1 MAGNSLGTLSAKV
14 ALNTVDFQKNI
25 QAMKRELKLA
35 QSETKLAGQGIVGY
49 GSSATA
55 GAAKLEG
62 LTKQIGIQRQ
72 ALDEYNARY
81 EAAVETQGRGSAAAQ
96 NAAIRFN
103 EATSEI
109 SRLEGEYESL
119 SREIAL
125 GNDSFYRAGTSLQS
139 FSEQGMKSADTAM
152 AVGKK
157 WSVAGAAVGAVA
169 LVGAKAAIDYESAFA
184 SVTKTVDGTT
194 AELDKLSDGIR
205 QMALEVP
212 TSAADLAELAAVAG
226 QLGIKTENIESF
238 TRTIADLGVAT
249 NLSGE
254 EGASMLAKFANITK
268 MDQGDFSRLGSSI
281 VELGNN
287 FATTEADITAMA
299 MRLAGAGNQV
309 GMSEADILG
318 LSAALSSVGIEA
330 EMGGSAISKIIV
342 QMQLASAKGQDA
354 FKGLQ
359 EVAERNGIAWE
370 SVSAAVANGGKE
382 LTNMS
387 SAMGLGNKGLAE
399 LYKNAED
406 AKVSL
411 EDFGYVAGMSGD
423 DFAKAFQE
431 DAVGALGAFI
441 EGLGNASEKGTTAIE
456 MLDNMGISEVRL
468 RDAMLRAGGASE
480 LFAGAIETS
489 NKAWGEN
496 TALTDEAE
504 TRYETMA
511 SKIQMAKNKIT
522 DLAIEFGAQLL
533 PALADALEAS
543 EPLIESIKN
552 MVKSFT
558 EASPATK
565 KFILAVGG
573 IAVFGGPALMG
584 VAGLTKGVLGLSK
597 GISSTLI
604 TIGRYRTGT
613 LAAQGATTA
622 LTGALG
628 ATSSAAAAGT
638 AQVGALGVST
648 GLLPALISPVGLAIA
663 GVSLALG
670 AGAIAW
676 TVWGKDA
683 YESSS
688 RVKRWGS
695 DVGKEADNTLSKFQT
710 LSSESQAAMD
720 EFAAGVEGSNEKV
733 KTSTQEML
741 SQIDESAKKSK
752 KSLEKVVEQL
762 PEGTKENAKKN
773 VEEVTKNI
781 DEVVKIADEAGAQ
794 INRIYDKHAKDGT
807 KLTDAENQIVLTNRK
822 LMINQELEILK
833 LSGDDKKSVLSAV
846 NSDIEN
852 MTWQQA
858 KKHLDKVDE
867 SIHEEGKRYEKQLES
882 LRSLR
887 KTGVFDQNEYLQE
900 KEKLDQTHFEL
911 SDKMIDSY
919 IETAKKSGKSEIDIK
934 KGIMSIQK
942 GLYLE
947 QLRDLKEARDAGF
960 ITEKEF
966 ASQKDELDSANMKTA
981 EARLNKKA
989 DAVVKSNKTIIEST
1003 TDMSQKTI
1011 EANQSWNALV
1021 FDEKTGKVKTNLKDV
1036 IKEAS
1041 SSEEGWEN
1049 LKFII
1054 KNADLSTNSKDEIAK
1069 ALIANGQW
1077 GKLNFKEKSALVKSN
1092 IKGIVPEILDAKGE
1106 WDKIEDQSVK
1116 DMLIASNSK
1125 EEIASVLADADLWDK
1140 LDWSE
1145 KKLFIDS
1152 NAKETTLEFL
1162 ETSGK
1167 WESLNLSQKQ
1177 AIVKAEGEKELTDML
1192 LRFGLWNDLPLENKK
1207 VLVKDEATLPV
1218 IDAIN
1223 SVGEWDKLSPKVQT
1237 ALLQA
1242 EGEDDLF
1249 QLMQDLG
1256 VWDKLPENT
1265 KKLLIDNTDADSKI
1279 RKMTDAIT
1287 GYNTLYMQPKT
1298 AEIKDTEANR
1308 KLQGFGIAIQEINDK
1323 YIEEK
1328 EIKINKESSEAAS
1341 EAVNLL
1347 TGDIRTWND
1356 TFVGPKTVE
1365 VRTEEAKQKVEDITF
1380 TVDKYDKTNPLEKF
1394 FRANNSG
1401 VMGPTIDATAAL
1413 ENYGITNPL
1422 EKKLNGDNSSVKGA
1436 TNESTNLITGYNQ
1449 YNPNAKYFKGDSNAA
1464 AVGADISGL
1473 NSAWDTTLK
1482 KPEEKK
1488 FTVKTFFEK
1497 IGEAVGFEK
1506 GTNFHKGGP
1515 AIVNDQKGANFK
1527 ELVIEPNGRSYVP
1540 EGRDV
1545 LLNLPRGSKVIPA
1558 GQTKNLIPRYKDG
1571 VGTGSM
1577 FRNMSDML
1585 IPFKQPV
1592 QFSRQQLNSGSS
1604 NNDALVAT
1612 QESTN
1617 DLLRELRNN
1626 ATKPVSV
1633 VIGNEVIMRAL
1644 INVFDQQNG
1653 TRIEFAE
1660 GRIIN

>member
-72 ALDEYNARY
+72 ALGEYNARY

-387 SAMGLGNKGLAE
+387 NSMGLGNKGLAE
-399 LYKNAED
+399 LYKNAGD
-406 AKVSL
+406 AKASL
-411 EDFGYVAGMSGD
+411 EDFGYVAGMTGD

-511 SKIQMAKNKIT
+511 SKIQLAKNKIT

-638 AQVGALGVST
+638 AQVGALGAST

-695 DVGKEADNTLSKFQT
+695 DVGKEADTTLTKFQ
-710 LSSESQAAMD
+710 SMSRDSQTAMD
-720 EFAAGVEGSNEKV
+720 EFAVGVEGSGTRVTEATKNMMTEIE
-733 KTSTQEML
+733 TSAKITKKSIQDI
-741 SQIDESAKKSK
+741 IDKLPESAQ
-752 KSLEKVVEQL
+752 EA
-762 PEGTKENAKKN
+762 AKKN
-773 VEEVTKNI
+773 AENLNGDI
-781 DEVVKIADEAGAQ
+781 DAITNIADEAGAQ
-794 INRIYDKHAKDGT
+794 INRIYEKHAKEGT
-807 KLTDAENQIVLTNRK
+807 KLTDAENQLVLANRK
-822 LMINQELEILK
+822 LMINQELEILNI
-833 LSGDDKKSVLSAV
+833 SGKDKKNVLSAV

-858 KKHLDKVDE
+858 QKQLKIIDE
-867 SIHEEGKRYEKQLES
+867 SISKEKTSYEKQLDNLKEARDS
-882 LRSLR
+882 NLLTEKQFSA
-887 KTGVFDQNEYLQE
+887 E
-900 KEKLDQTHFEL
+900 KEKLDQSHVQM
-911 SDKMIDSY
+911 SDKLIDNY
-919 IETAKKSGKSEIDIK
+919 IETARKAGDTELEIK
-934 KGIMSIQK
+934 KKVMRLGNMTI
-942 GLYLE
+942 
-947 QLRDLKEARDAGF
+947 KEAASRLEKS
-960 ITEKEF
+960 TE
-966 ASQKDELDSANMKTA
+966 D
-981 EARLNKKA
+981 
-989 DAVVKSNKTIIEST
+989 VVKSNKTIIEST

-1011 EANQSWNALV
+1011 EANQTWNALV
-1021 FDEKTGKVKTNLKDV
+1021 FDEKTGEVKTNLRDV
-1036 IKEAS
+1036 ITEAS
-1041 SSEEGWEN
+1041 NSEEGWKN

-1054 KNADLSTNSKDEIAK
+1054 KNAKLSTNSKEEMAK
-1069 ALIANGQW
+1069 ALIANGSW
-1077 GKLNFKEKSALVKSN
+1077 EKLTFKEKKALVKSN

-1145 KKLFIDS
+1145 KKLFLDS

-1167 WESLNLSQKQ
+1167 WAELTFEQKK
-1177 AIVKAEGEKELTDML
+1177 AIIQSDGEKELAETML
-1192 LRFGLWNDLPLENKK
+1192 RLGLWNELPIESKEL
-1207 VLVKDEATLPV
+1207 LVKDKASLP
-1218 IDAIN
+1218 IIKAIED
-1223 SVGEWDKLSPKVQT
+1223 VGVWDQLSPKVQT
-1237 ALLQA
+1237 AIVEA
-1242 EGEDDLF
+1242 KGEDELF
-1249 QLMQDLG
+1249 DIIQRYG
-1256 VWDKLPENT
+1256 VWEKLDEPT
-1265 KKLLIDNTDADSKI
+1265 KQLLIDSSSADSKL
-1279 RKMTDAIT
+1279 RTTSDLMNEFN
-1287 GYNTLYMQPKT
+1287 GLGLEPKKP
-1298 AEIKDTEANR
+1298 EIEDTEANR
-1308 KLQGFGIAIQEINDK
+1308 KLNNFNLAIQGINESHIEKKTAELNDEASTVINNLTGNVQLYNAEEIGTKAPIINTEDANQK
-1323 YIEEK
+1323 IEESK
-1328 EIKINKESSEAAS
+1328 TKLNEYDATNPLLKYLQANNVGIMGPTQDAKGALLDLDATNPATKI
-1341 EAVNLL
+1341 L
-1347 TGDIRTWND
+1347 TGD
-1356 TFVGPKTVE
+1356 
-1365 VRTEEAKQKVEDITF
+1365 
-1380 TVDKYDKTNPLEKF
+1380 
-1394 FRANNSG
+1394 NS
-1401 VMGPTIDATAAL
+1401 
-1413 ENYGITNPL
+1413 N
-1422 EKKLNGDNSSVKGA
+1422 VKGA

-1506 GTNFHKGGP
+1506 GTNFHQGGP

-1571 VGTGSM
+1571 VGTGSR

-1592 QFSRQQLNSGSS
+1592 QFSRQQTNNGNT
-1604 NNDALVAT
+1604 NNDALIAT

-1617 DLLRELRNN
+1617 NLLKELRNN

-1633 VIGNEVIMRAL
+1633 MIGNEVIMRAL
-1644 INVFDQQNG
+1644 INIFDQENG

-1660 GRIIN
+1660 GRIIK

>member
-14 ALNTVDFQKNI
+14 ALNTVNFQKNI

-72 ALDEYNARY
+72 ALGEYNARY

-330 EMGGSAISKIIV
+330 EMGGSAVSKIIV

-431 DAVGALGAFI
+431 DAVGALGSFI
-441 EGLGNASEKGTTAIE
+441 EGLGNASDKGTTAIE

-638 AQVGALGVST
+638 TQVTALGAST

-695 DVGKEADNTLSKFQT
+695 DVGKEADTTLTKFQ
-710 LSSESQAAMD
+710 SMSRDSQTAMD
-720 EFAAGVEGSNEKV
+720 EFAVGVEGSGTRVTEATKNMMTEIE
-733 KTSTQEML
+733 TSAKITKKSIQDI
-741 SQIDESAKKSK
+741 IDKLPESAQ
-752 KSLEKVVEQL
+752 EA
-762 PEGTKENAKKN
+762 AKKN
-773 VEEVTKNI
+773 AENLNGDI
-781 DEVVKIADEAGAQ
+781 DAITNIADEAGAQ
-794 INRIYDKHAKDGT
+794 INRIYEKHAKEGT
-807 KLTDAENQIVLTNRK
+807 KLTDAENQLVLANRK
-822 LMINQELEILK
+822 LMINQELEILNI
-833 LSGDDKKSVLSAV
+833 SGKDKKNVLSAV

-858 KKHLDKVDE
+858 QKQLKIIDE
-867 SIHEEGKRYEKQLES
+867 SISKEKTSYEKQLDNLKEARDS
-882 LRSLR
+882 NLLTEKQFSA
-887 KTGVFDQNEYLQE
+887 E
-900 KEKLDQTHFEL
+900 KEKLDQSHVQM
-911 SDKMIDSY
+911 SDKLIDNY
-919 IETAKKSGKSEIDIK
+919 IETARKAGDTELEIK
-934 KGIMSIQK
+934 KKVMRLGNMTI
-942 GLYLE
+942 
-947 QLRDLKEARDAGF
+947 KEAASRLEKS
-960 ITEKEF
+960 TE
-966 ASQKDELDSANMKTA
+966 D
-981 EARLNKKA
+981 
-989 DAVVKSNKTIIEST
+989 VVKSNKTIIEST

-1011 EANQSWNALV
+1011 EANQTWNALV
-1021 FDEKTGKVKTNLKDV
+1021 FDEKTGEVKTNLRDV
-1036 IKEAS
+1036 ITEAS
-1041 SSEEGWEN
+1041 NSEEGWKN

-1054 KNADLSTNSKDEIAK
+1054 KNAKLSTNSKEEMAK
-1069 ALIANGQW
+1069 ALIANGSW
-1077 GKLNFKEKSALVKSN
+1077 EKLTFKEKKALVKSN

-1145 KKLFIDS
+1145 KKLFLDS

-1167 WESLNLSQKQ
+1167 WAELTFEQKK
-1177 AIVKAEGEKELTDML
+1177 AIIQSDGEKELAETML
-1192 LRFGLWNDLPLENKK
+1192 RLGLWNELPIESKEL
-1207 VLVKDEATLPV
+1207 LVKDKASLP
-1218 IDAIN
+1218 IIKAIED
-1223 SVGEWDKLSPKVQT
+1223 VGVWDQLSPKVQT
-1237 ALLQA
+1237 AIVEA
-1242 EGEDDLF
+1242 KGEDELF
-1249 QLMQDLG
+1249 DIIQRYG
-1256 VWDKLPENT
+1256 VWEKLDEPT
-1265 KKLLIDNTDADSKI
+1265 KQLLIDSSSADSKL
-1279 RKMTDAIT
+1279 RTTSDLMNEFN
-1287 GYNTLYMQPKT
+1287 GLGLEPKKP
-1298 AEIKDTEANR
+1298 EIEDTEANR
-1308 KLQGFGIAIQEINDK
+1308 KLNNFNLAIQGINESHIEKKTAELNDEASTVINNLTGNVQLYNAEEIGTKAPIINTEDANQK
-1323 YIEEK
+1323 IEESK
-1328 EIKINKESSEAAS
+1328 TKLNEYDATNPLLKYLQANNVGIMGPTQDAKGALLDLDATNPATKI
-1341 EAVNLL
+1341 L
-1347 TGDIRTWND
+1347 TGD
-1356 TFVGPKTVE
+1356 
-1365 VRTEEAKQKVEDITF
+1365 
-1380 TVDKYDKTNPLEKF
+1380 
-1394 FRANNSG
+1394 NS
-1401 VMGPTIDATAAL
+1401 
-1413 ENYGITNPL
+1413 N
-1422 EKKLNGDNSSVKGA
+1422 VKGA

-1506 GTNFHKGGP
+1506 GTNFHQGGP

-1592 QFSRQQLNSGSS
+1592 QFSRQQTNNGNS
-1604 NNDALVAT
+1604 NNDALIAT

-1617 DLLRELRNN
+1617 NLLKELRNN

-1633 VIGNEVIMRAL
+1633 MIGNEVIMRAL
-1644 INVFDQQNG
+1644 INIFDQENG

-1660 GRIIN
+1660 GRIIK

>member
-1 MAGNSLGTLSAKV
+1 MAGNSLGTLSSKV

-72 ALDEYNARY
+72 ALGEYNARY

-152 AVGKK
+152 AIGKK
-157 WSVAGAAVGAVA
+157 WSIAGAAVGAVA

-441 EGLGNASEKGTTAIE
+441 EGLGNASDKGTTAIE

-511 SKIQMAKNKIT
+511 SKIQLAKNKIT

-573 IAVFGGPALMG
+573 IAIFGGPALMG
-584 VAGLTKGVLGLSK
+584 VASLTKGVLGLT
-597 GISSTLI
+597 SSFGRGLA
-604 TIGRYRTGT
+604 TIGRWRTGT

-628 ATSSAAAAGT
+628 ATSTAAAAGT
-638 AQVGALGVST
+638 AQVGALGAST
-648 GLLPALISPVGLAIA
+648 SLLPALFSPVGLAIA
-663 GVSLALG
+663 GVTLALG
-670 AGAIAW
+670 AGAVAW
-676 TVWGKDA
+676 AVWGQDA
-683 YESSS
+683 YNSSE
-688 RVKRWGS
+688 RVKKWGS
-695 DVGKEADNTLSKFQT
+695 DVGKEADTTLTKFQ
-710 LSSESQAAMD
+710 SMSRDSQTAMD
-720 EFAAGVEGSNEKV
+720 EFASGVEGSNEKV
-733 KTSTQEML
+733 KKSTEEMFD
-741 SQIDESAKKSK
+741 QITESAKKSK
-752 KSLEKVVEQL
+752 KSIDKVVEQL
-762 PEGTKENAKKN
+762 PESAKKSAEKN
-773 VEEVTKNI
+773 AEELNKNI
-781 DEVVKIADEAGAQ
+781 DEMVKIADDSGAL
-794 INRIYDKHAKDGT
+794 INKIYEKHAKEGT
-807 KLTDAENQIVLTNRK
+807 KLSADENQLVLANRK

-833 LSGDDKKSVLSAV
+833 ISGNDKKAVLAAV
-846 NSDIEN
+846 NGDIED

-858 KKHLDKVDE
+858 ARHAKAVDE
-867 SIHEEGKRYEKQLES
+867 GIKKEKKSYEKQLE
-882 LRSLR
+882 
-887 KTGVFDQNEYLQE
+887 N
-900 KEKLDQTHFEL
+900 
-911 SDKMIDSY
+911 
-919 IETAKKSGKSEIDIK
+919 
-934 KGIMSIQK
+934 
-942 GLYLE
+942 
-947 QLRDLKEARDAGF
+947 LKEARKTGALK
-960 ITEKEF
+960 EKEF
-966 ASQKDELDSANMKTA
+966 LVEKQKLDDTHSQMNETLLNNYIKAS
-981 EARLNKKA
+981 KKA
-989 DAVVKSNKTIIEST
+989 GQTEMDIKQKLMNYNKMTYEEASDMIKKSTDGVVKSNKTIIEST

-1011 EANQSWNALV
+1011 AANQSWNNLV
-1021 FDEKTGKVKTNLKDV
+1021 FDEKNGEVKTNLRDV
-1036 IKEAS
+1036 IAEAS
-1041 SSEEGWEN
+1041 SSEEGWKN

-1054 KNADLSTNSKDEIAK
+1054 KNADLSTNSKEEIAK

-1077 GKLNFKEKSALVKSN
+1077 AKLSFKEKNALVKSN

-1145 KKLFIDS
+1145 KKLFLDS

-1167 WESLNLSQKQ
+1167 WSELSFEQKK
-1177 AIVKAEGEKELTDML
+1177 AIIQSEGEKELAETML
-1192 LRFGLWNDLPLENKK
+1192 RLGLWNELPIESKEL
-1207 VLVKDEATLPV
+1207 LVKDKASLP
-1218 IDAIN
+1218 IIKAIED
-1223 SVGEWDKLSPKVQT
+1223 VGVWDQLSPKVQT
-1237 ALLQA
+1237 AIVEA
-1242 EGEDDLF
+1242 KGEDELF
-1249 QLMQDLG
+1249 DIIQRYG
-1256 VWDKLPENT
+1256 VWEKLDEPT
-1265 KKLLIDNTDADSKI
+1265 KQLLIDSSGADSKL
-1279 RKMTDAIT
+1279 RTTSDLMNEFN
-1287 GYNTLYMQPKT
+1287 GLGLEPKKP
-1298 AEIKDTEANR
+1298 EIEDTEANR
-1308 KLQGFGIAIQEINDK
+1308 KLNNFNLAIQGINETHIEKKTAELNDEASTVINNLTGNVQLYNAEEIGTKAPIINTEDANQKLEESKTKLNEYDATNPLLK
-1323 YIEEK
+1323 YLQANNVGIMGPTQDAK
-1328 EIKINKESSEAAS
+1328 GALLDLDATNPATKI
-1341 EAVNLL
+1341 L
-1347 TGDIRTWND
+1347 TGD
-1356 TFVGPKTVE
+1356 
-1365 VRTEEAKQKVEDITF
+1365 
-1380 TVDKYDKTNPLEKF
+1380 
-1394 FRANNSG
+1394 NS
-1401 VMGPTIDATAAL
+1401 
-1413 ENYGITNPL
+1413 N
-1422 EKKLNGDNSSVKGA
+1422 VKGA

-1449 YNPNAKYFKGDSNAA
+1449 YNPNDKYFKGESNAA

-1488 FTVKTFFEK
+1488 LTVKTFFEYIGEK
-1497 IGEAVGFEK
+1497 IGLEK
-1506 GTNFHKGGP
+1506 GTNFHKGG
-1515 AIVNDQKGANFK
+1515 AAVVNDQKGANFK
-1527 ELVIEPNGRSYVP
+1527 ELVIEPNGRSYIP

-1558 GQTKNLIPRYKDG
+1558 AQTKKLIPHYKDG

-1577 FRNMSDML
+1577 LRDMSEML
-1585 IPFKQPV
+1585 IPFK
-1592 QFSRQQLNSGSS
+1592 N
-1604 NNDALVAT
+1604 
-1612 QESTN
+1612 TN
-1617 DLLRELRNN
+1617 AFN
-1626 ATKPVSV
+1626 
-1633 VIGNEVIMRAL
+1633 
-1644 INVFDQQNG
+1644 QNG
-1653 TRIEFAE
+1653 RDQVIVNQQVQKNENVELKLNQAVNLLAQLVDTMSGMDVNKDSLISFVNSKQSQMTKTTNFMNKR
-1660 GRIIN
+1660 

>member
-72 ALDEYNARY
+72 ALGEYNARY

-139 FSEQGMKSADTAM
+139 FSEQGVKSADTAM

-330 EMGGSAISKIIV
+330 EMGGSAVSKIIV

-431 DAVGALGAFI
+431 DAVGALGSFI
-441 EGLGNASEKGTTAIE
+441 EGLGNASDKGTTAIE

-638 AQVGALGVST
+638 AQVGALGAST

-695 DVGKEADNTLSKFQT
+695 DVGKEADTTLAKFQ
-710 LSSESQAAMD
+710 SMSRDSQTAMD
-720 EFAAGVEGSNEKV
+720 EFAVGVEGSGTRVTEATKNMMTEIE
-733 KTSTQEML
+733 TSAKITKKSIQDI
-741 SQIDESAKKSK
+741 IDKLPESAQ
-752 KSLEKVVEQL
+752 EA
-762 PEGTKENAKKN
+762 AKKN
-773 VEEVTKNI
+773 AENLNGDI
-781 DEVVKIADEAGAQ
+781 DAITSIADEAGAQ
-794 INRIYDKHAKDGT
+794 INRIYEKHAKEGT
-807 KLTDAENQIVLTNRK
+807 KLTDAENQLVLANRK
-822 LMINQELEILK
+822 LMINQELEILNI
-833 LSGDDKKSVLSAV
+833 SGKDKKNVLSAV

-858 KKHLDKVDE
+858 QKQLKIIDE
-867 SIHEEGKRYEKQLES
+867 SISKEKTSYEKQLDNLKEARDS
-882 LRSLR
+882 NLLTEKQFSA
-887 KTGVFDQNEYLQE
+887 E
-900 KEKLDQTHFEL
+900 KEKLDQSHVQM
-911 SDKMIDSY
+911 SDKLIDNY
-919 IETAKKSGKSEIDIK
+919 IETARKAGDTELEIK
-934 KGIMSIQK
+934 KKVMRLGNMTI
-942 GLYLE
+942 
-947 QLRDLKEARDAGF
+947 KEAASRLEKS
-960 ITEKEF
+960 TE
-966 ASQKDELDSANMKTA
+966 D
-981 EARLNKKA
+981 
-989 DAVVKSNKTIIEST
+989 VVKSNKTIIEST

-1011 EANQSWNALV
+1011 EANQTWNALV
-1021 FDEKTGKVKTNLKDV
+1021 FDEKTGEVKTNLRDV
-1036 IKEAS
+1036 ITEAS
-1041 SSEEGWEN
+1041 NSEEGWKN

-1054 KNADLSTNSKDEIAK
+1054 KNAKLSTNSKEEMAK
-1069 ALIANGQW
+1069 ALIANGSW
-1077 GKLNFKEKSALVKSN
+1077 EKLTFKEKKALVKSN

-1145 KKLFIDS
+1145 KKLFLDS

-1167 WESLNLSQKQ
+1167 WAELTFEQKK
-1177 AIVKAEGEKELTDML
+1177 AIIQSDGEKELAETML
-1192 LRFGLWNDLPLENKK
+1192 RLGLWNELPIESKEL
-1207 VLVKDEATLPV
+1207 LVKDKASLP
-1218 IDAIN
+1218 IIKAIED
-1223 SVGEWDKLSPKVQT
+1223 VGVWDQLSPKVQT
-1237 ALLQA
+1237 AIVEA
-1242 EGEDDLF
+1242 KGEDELF
-1249 QLMQDLG
+1249 DIIQRYG
-1256 VWDKLPENT
+1256 VWEKLDEPT
-1265 KKLLIDNTDADSKI
+1265 KQLLIDSSSADSKL
-1279 RKMTDAIT
+1279 RTTSDLMNEFN
-1287 GYNTLYMQPKT
+1287 GLGLEPKKP
-1298 AEIKDTEANR
+1298 EIEDTEANR
-1308 KLQGFGIAIQEINDK
+1308 KLNNFNLAIQGINESHIEKKTAELNDEASTVINNLTGNVQLYNAEEIGTKAPIINTEDANQK
-1323 YIEEK
+1323 IEESK
-1328 EIKINKESSEAAS
+1328 TKLNEYDATNPLLKYLQANNVGIMGPTQDAKGALLDLDATNPATKI
-1341 EAVNLL
+1341 L
-1347 TGDIRTWND
+1347 TGD
-1356 TFVGPKTVE
+1356 
-1365 VRTEEAKQKVEDITF
+1365 
-1380 TVDKYDKTNPLEKF
+1380 
-1394 FRANNSG
+1394 NS
-1401 VMGPTIDATAAL
+1401 
-1413 ENYGITNPL
+1413 N
-1422 EKKLNGDNSSVKGA
+1422 VKGA

-1464 AVGADISGL
+1464 AVGEDISGL

-1506 GTNFHKGGP
+1506 GTNFHQGGP

-1592 QFSRQQLNSGSS
+1592 QFSRQQTNNGNS
-1604 NNDALVAT
+1604 NNDALIAT

-1617 DLLRELRNN
+1617 NLLKELRNN

-1633 VIGNEVIMRAL
+1633 MIGNEVIMRAL
-1644 INVFDQQNG
+1644 INIFDQENG

-1660 GRIIN
+1660 GRIIK

>member
-62 LTKQIGIQRQ
+62 LTKQISIQRQ
-72 ALDEYNARY
+72 ALEEYSARY
-81 EAAVETQGRGSAAAQ
+81 ENAVETQDRGSAAAQ
-96 NAAIRFN
+96 NAALRFN
-103 EATSEI
+103 ETTSEI
-109 SRLEGEYESL
+109 ARLEAEYESL

-359 EVAERNGIAWE
+359 EVAEQNGIAWE
-370 SVSAAVANGGKE
+370 SVSAAVASGGKE
-382 LTNMS
+382 LKNMS
-387 SAMGLGNKGLAE
+387 NAMGLGNKGLAE
-399 LYKNAED
+399 LYKNAGD
-406 AKVSL
+406 AKASL
-411 EDFGYVAGMSGD
+411 EDFGYVAGMTGD

-584 VAGLTKGVLGLSK
+584 VAGLTKGVLGLT
-597 GISSTLI
+597 SSFGRGLV
-604 TIGRYRTGT
+604 TIGRWRTGT

-628 ATSSAAAAGT
+628 ATSTAAAAGT
-638 AQVGALGVST
+638 AQVGALGAST

-695 DVGKEADNTLSKFQT
+695 DVGKEADTTLTKFQ
-710 LSSESQAAMD
+710 SMSRDSQTAMD
-720 EFAAGVEGSNEKV
+720 EFASGVEGSNEKV
-733 KTSTQEML
+733 KKSTQEML
-741 SQIDESAKKSK
+741 SQIAESAKQSK
-752 KSLEKVVEQL
+752 KSIDKVIDKL
-762 PEGTKENAKKN
+762 PEGAQENAKKN
-773 VEEVTKNI
+773 AENVNKNI
-781 DEVVKIADEAGAQ
+781 DEIVKVADEAGAQ
-794 INRIYDKHAKDGT
+794 INRIYEKHAKEGT
-807 KLTDAENQIVLTNRK
+807 KLTDAENQLVLANRK
-822 LMINQELEILK
+822 LMINQELEILNI
-833 LSGDDKKSVLSAV
+833 SGKDKKNVLSAV

-858 KKHLDKVDE
+858 QKQLKIIDE
-867 SIHEEGKRYEKQLES
+867 SISKEKTSYEKQLDNLKEARDS
-882 LRSLR
+882 NLLTEKQFSA
-887 KTGVFDQNEYLQE
+887 E
-900 KEKLDQTHFEL
+900 KEKLDQSHVQM
-911 SDKMIDSY
+911 SDKLIDNY
-919 IETAKKSGKSEIDIK
+919 IETARKAGDTELEIK
-934 KGIMSIQK
+934 KKVMRLGNMTI
-942 GLYLE
+942 
-947 QLRDLKEARDAGF
+947 KEAASRLEKS
-960 ITEKEF
+960 TE
-966 ASQKDELDSANMKTA
+966 D
-981 EARLNKKA
+981 
-989 DAVVKSNKTIIEST
+989 VVKSNKTIIEST

-1011 EANQSWNALV
+1011 EANQTWNALV
-1021 FDEKTGKVKTNLKDV
+1021 FDEKTGEVKTNLRDV
-1036 IKEAS
+1036 ITEAS
-1041 SSEEGWEN
+1041 NSEEGWKN

-1054 KNADLSTNSKDEIAK
+1054 KNAKLSTNSKEEMAK
-1069 ALIANGQW
+1069 ALIANGSW
-1077 GKLNFKEKSALVKSN
+1077 EKLTFKEKKALVKSN

-1145 KKLFIDS
+1145 KKLFLDS

-1167 WESLNLSQKQ
+1167 WAELTFEQKK
-1177 AIVKAEGEKELTDML
+1177 AIIQSEGERELAETML
-1192 LRFGLWNDLPLENKK
+1192 RLGLWNELPIESKEL
-1207 VLVKDEATLPV
+1207 LVKDKASLP
-1218 IDAIN
+1218 IIKAIED
-1223 SVGEWDKLSPKVQT
+1223 VGVWDQLSPKVQT
-1237 ALLQA
+1237 AIVEA
-1242 EGEDDLF
+1242 KGEDELF
-1249 QLMQDLG
+1249 DIIQRYG
-1256 VWDKLPENT
+1256 VWEKLNEPT
-1265 KKLLIDNTDADSKI
+1265 KQLLIDSSSADSKL
-1279 RKMTDAIT
+1279 RTTSDLMNEFN
-1287 GYNTLYMQPKT
+1287 GLGLEPKKP
-1298 AEIKDTEANR
+1298 EIEDTEANR
-1308 KLQGFGIAIQEINDK
+1308 KLNNFNLAIQGINETH
-1323 YIEEK
+1323 IEKKTAELND
-1328 EIKINKESSEAAS
+1328 EASTVIN
-1341 EAVNLL
+1341 NL
-1347 TGDIRTWND
+1347 TGNVQLYNAEEIGTKAPIINTEDANQKLEES
-1356 TFVGPKTVE
+1356 KTKLNE
-1365 VRTEEAKQKVEDITF
+1365 
-1380 TVDKYDKTNPLEKF
+1380 YDATNPLLKYLQ
-1394 FRANNSG
+1394 ANNVG
-1401 VMGPTIDATAAL
+1401 IMGPTQDAKGALLDLDAT
-1413 ENYGITNPL
+1413 NPATKIL
-1422 EKKLNGDNSSVKGA
+1422 TGDNSSVKGA

-1506 GTNFHKGGP
+1506 GTNFHQGGP

-1592 QFSRQQLNSGSS
+1592 QFSRQQTNNGNS
-1604 NNDALVAT
+1604 NNDALIAT

-1617 DLLRELRNN
+1617 NLLKELRNN

-1633 VIGNEVIMRAL
+1633 MIGNEVIMRAL
-1644 INVFDQQNG
+1644 INIFDKENG

-1660 GRIIN
+1660 GRIIK

>member
-35 QSETKLAGQGIVGY
+35 QSETRLAGQGIVGF
-49 GSSATA
+49 GSSSTA
-55 GAAKLEG
+55 SAAKLEG
-62 LTKQIGIQRQ
+62 LTTQIGIQRQ
-72 ALDEYNARY
+72 ALEEYNARY

-103 EATSEI
+103 ETTSEI

-157 WSVAGAAVGAVA
+157 WSVAGAALGAVA

-387 SAMGLGNKGLAE
+387 NSMGLGNKGLAE
-399 LYKNAED
+399 LYKNAGD
-406 AKVSL
+406 AKASL
-411 EDFGYVAGMSGD
+411 EDFGYVAGMTGD

-511 SKIQMAKNKIT
+511 SKIQLAKNKIT

-565 KFILAVGG
+565 KFVLAVGG

-584 VAGLTKGVLGLSK
+584 VAGLTKGVLGLT
-597 GISSTLI
+597 SSFGRGLV
-604 TIGRYRTGT
+604 TIGRWRTGT

-628 ATSSAAAAGT
+628 ATSTAAAAGT
-638 AQVGALGVST
+638 AQVGALGAST

-695 DVGKEADNTLSKFQT
+695 DVGKEADTTLTKFQ
-710 LSSESQAAMD
+710 SMSRDSQTAMD
-720 EFAAGVEGSNEKV
+720 EFASGVEGSNKKV
-733 KTSTQEML
+733 KNSTQEML
-741 SQIDESAKKSK
+741 GQIEESAKQSK
-752 KSLEKVVEQL
+752 KSIDKVIDQL
-762 PEGTKENAKKN
+762 PEGAQENAKKN
-773 VEEVTKNI
+773 AENVNKNI
-781 DEVVKIADEAGAQ
+781 DEMVKVADEAGAQ
-794 INRIYDKHAKDGT
+794 INRIYDKHAKEGT
-807 KLTDAENQIVLTNRK
+807 KLTADENQLVLANRK

-833 LSGDDKKSVLSAV
+833 ISGNDKKAVLSAV
-846 NSDIEN
+846 NADLNN
-852 MTWQQA
+852 MSLKQIQEQY
-858 KKHLDKVDE
+858 KISED
-867 SIHEEGKRYEKQLES
+867 SIYKEREGYEKQLDVLKEAKNS
-882 LRSLR
+882 NLLTE
-887 KTGVFDQNEYLQE
+887 KQYNLE
-900 KEKLDQTHFEL
+900 KEKLDTAHKEISSKL
-911 SDKMIDSY
+911 MDNY
-919 IETAKKSGKSEIDIK
+919 IEVARKSGKSEIDIK
-934 KGIMSIQK
+934 KKVMQHGQMTQ
-942 GLYLE
+942 
-947 QLRDLKEARDAGF
+947 KEAKALL
-960 ITEKEF
+960 EK
-966 ASQKDELDSANMKTA
+966 STDD
-981 EARLNKKA
+981 
-989 DAVVKSNKTIIEST
+989 VVKSNKTIIEST

-1011 EANQSWNALV
+1011 EANQTWNALV
-1021 FDEKTGKVKTNLKDV
+1021 FDEKTGEVKTNLRDV
-1036 IKEAS
+1036 ITEAS
-1041 SSEEGWEN
+1041 NSEEGWKN

-1054 KNADLSTNSKDEIAK
+1054 KNAKLSTNSKEEMAK
-1069 ALIANGQW
+1069 ALIANGSW
-1077 GKLNFKEKSALVKSN
+1077 EKLTFKEKKALVKSN
-1092 IKGIVPEILDAKGE
+1092 IKGIVPEILDAKDE

-1145 KKLFIDS
+1145 KKLFLDS

-1167 WESLNLSQKQ
+1167 WAELSFEQKK
-1177 AIVKAEGEKELTDML
+1177 AIIQSEGEKELAETML
-1192 LRFGLWNDLPLENKK
+1192 RLGLWNELPVETKEL
-1207 VLVKDEATLPV
+1207 LVKDKASLP
-1218 IDAIN
+1218 IIKAIEDIG
-1223 SVGEWDKLSPKVQT
+1223 VWDQLSPKVQT
-1237 ALLQA
+1237 AIVEA
-1242 EGEDDLF
+1242 KGEDELF
-1249 QLMQDLG
+1249 DIIQRYG
-1256 VWDKLPENT
+1256 VWEKLDEPT
-1265 KKLLIDNTDADSKI
+1265 KQLLIDSSSADSKL
-1279 RKMTDAIT
+1279 RTTSDLMNEFN
-1287 GYNTLYMQPKT
+1287 GLGLEPKKP
-1298 AEIKDTEANR
+1298 EIEDTEANR
-1308 KLQGFGIAIQEINDK
+1308 KLNNFNLAIQGINETH
-1323 YIEEK
+1323 IEKKTAELK
-1328 EIKINKESSEAAS
+1328 DEAS
-1341 EAVNLL
+1341 EVINNLKGNVQL
-1347 TGDIRTWND
+1347 YNAEEIGTKSPIIN
-1356 TFVGPKTVE
+1356 
-1365 VRTEEAKQKVEDITF
+1365 TEEANQKIEESKT
-1380 TVDKYDKTNPLEKF
+1380 KLNEYDATNPLLKYLQ
-1394 FRANNSG
+1394 ANNAG
-1401 VMGPTIDATAAL
+1401 IMGPTQDAKGALLDLDAT
-1413 ENYGITNPL
+1413 NPATKIL
-1422 EKKLNGDNSSVKGA
+1422 KGDNSNVKGA

-1449 YNPNAKYFKGDSNAA
+1449 YNPNDKYFKGESNAA

-1473 NSAWDTTLK
+1473 NNAWDTTLK

-1488 FTVKTFFEK
+1488 LTVKTFFEYIGEK
-1497 IGEAVGFEK
+1497 IGLEK
-1506 GTNFHKGGP
+1506 GTNFHKGG
-1515 AIVNDQKGANFK
+1515 AAVVNDQKGANFK
-1527 ELVIEPNGRSYVP
+1527 ELIIEPNGRSYIP

-1558 GQTKNLIPRYKDG
+1558 GRTKNLVPHYKNG
-1571 VGTGSM
+1571 VGLTDSM
-1577 FRNMSDML
+1577 FRSASDML
-1585 IPFKQPV
+1585 IPFKDFNQMSQRNEYKSLEKSFEDFQVRTNSMLSTLVTALTENSNAKSFVTVEVPV
-1592 QFSRQQLNSGSS
+1592 NINSKEAARLLAP
-1604 NNDALVAT
+1604 DIEIET
-1612 QESTN
+1612 TKITN
-1617 DLLRELRNN
+1617 RKLRVRGDKL
-1626 ATKPVSV
+1626 
-1633 VIGNEVIMRAL
+1633 
-1644 INVFDQQNG
+1644 
-1653 TRIEFAE
+1653 
-1660 GRIIN
+1660 

>member
-1 MAGNSLGTLSAKV
+1 MVGNSLGTLSAKV

-72 ALDEYNARY
+72 ALGEYNARY

-169 LVGAKAAIDYESAFA
+169 LFGAKAAIDYESAFA

-330 EMGGSAISKIIV
+330 EMGGSAVSKIIV

-431 DAVGALGAFI
+431 DAVGALGSFI
-441 EGLGNASEKGTTAIE
+441 EGLGNASDKGTTAIE

-638 AQVGALGVST
+638 AQVGALGAST

-695 DVGKEADNTLSKFQT
+695 DVGKEADTTLTKFQ
-710 LSSESQAAMD
+710 SMSRDSQTAMD
-720 EFAAGVEGSNEKV
+720 EFAVGVEGSGTRVTEATKNMMTEIE
-733 KTSTQEML
+733 TSAKITKKSIQDI
-741 SQIDESAKKSK
+741 IDKLPESAQ
-752 KSLEKVVEQL
+752 EA
-762 PEGTKENAKKN
+762 AKKN
-773 VEEVTKNI
+773 AENLNGDI
-781 DEVVKIADEAGAQ
+781 DAITSIADEAGAQ
-794 INRIYDKHAKDGT
+794 INRIYEKHAKEGT
-807 KLTDAENQIVLTNRK
+807 KLTDAENQLVLANRK
-822 LMINQELEILK
+822 LMINQELEILNI
-833 LSGDDKKSVLSAV
+833 SGKDKKNVLSAV

-858 KKHLDKVDE
+858 QKQLKIIDE
-867 SIHEEGKRYEKQLES
+867 SISKEKTSYEKQLDNLKEARDS
-882 LRSLR
+882 NLLTEKQFSA
-887 KTGVFDQNEYLQE
+887 E
-900 KEKLDQTHFEL
+900 KEKLDQSHVQM
-911 SDKMIDSY
+911 SDKLIDNY
-919 IETAKKSGKSEIDIK
+919 IETARKAGDTELEIK
-934 KGIMSIQK
+934 KKVMRLGNMTI
-942 GLYLE
+942 
-947 QLRDLKEARDAGF
+947 KEAASRLEKS
-960 ITEKEF
+960 TE
-966 ASQKDELDSANMKTA
+966 D
-981 EARLNKKA
+981 
-989 DAVVKSNKTIIEST
+989 VVKSNKTIIEST

-1011 EANQSWNALV
+1011 EANQTWNALV
-1021 FDEKTGKVKTNLKDV
+1021 FDEKTGEVKTNLRDV
-1036 IKEAS
+1036 ITEAS
-1041 SSEEGWEN
+1041 NSEEGWKN

-1054 KNADLSTNSKDEIAK
+1054 KNAKLSTNSKEEMAK
-1069 ALIANGQW
+1069 ALIANGSW
-1077 GKLNFKEKSALVKSN
+1077 EKLTFKEKKALVKSN

-1106 WDKIEDQSVK
+1106 WDKIEEQSVK

-1145 KKLFIDS
+1145 KKLFLDS

-1167 WESLNLSQKQ
+1167 WAELTFEQKK
-1177 AIVKAEGEKELTDML
+1177 AIIQSDGEKELAETML
-1192 LRFGLWNDLPLENKK
+1192 RLGLWNELPIESKEL
-1207 VLVKDEATLPV
+1207 LVKDKASLP
-1218 IDAIN
+1218 IIKAIED
-1223 SVGEWDKLSPKVQT
+1223 VGVWDQLSPKVQT
-1237 ALLQA
+1237 AIVEA
-1242 EGEDDLF
+1242 KGEDELF
-1249 QLMQDLG
+1249 DIIQRYG
-1256 VWDKLPENT
+1256 VWEKLDEPT
-1265 KKLLIDNTDADSKI
+1265 KQLLIDSSSADSKL
-1279 RKMTDAIT
+1279 RTTSDLMNEFN
-1287 GYNTLYMQPKT
+1287 GLGLEPKKP
-1298 AEIKDTEANR
+1298 EIEDTEANR
-1308 KLQGFGIAIQEINDK
+1308 KLNNFNLAIQGINESHIEKKTAELNDEASTVINNLTGNVQLYNAEEIGTKAPIINTEDANQK
-1323 YIEEK
+1323 IEESK
-1328 EIKINKESSEAAS
+1328 TKLNEYDATNPLLKYLQANNVGIMGPTQDAKGALLDLDATNPATKI
-1341 EAVNLL
+1341 L
-1347 TGDIRTWND
+1347 TGD
-1356 TFVGPKTVE
+1356 
-1365 VRTEEAKQKVEDITF
+1365 
-1380 TVDKYDKTNPLEKF
+1380 
-1394 FRANNSG
+1394 NS
-1401 VMGPTIDATAAL
+1401 
-1413 ENYGITNPL
+1413 N
-1422 EKKLNGDNSSVKGA
+1422 VKGA

-1464 AVGADISGL
+1464 AVGEDISGL

-1506 GTNFHKGGP
+1506 GTNFHQGGP

-1592 QFSRQQLNSGSS
+1592 QFSRQQTNNGNS
-1604 NNDALVAT
+1604 NNDALIAT

-1617 DLLRELRNN
+1617 NLLKELRNN

-1633 VIGNEVIMRAL
+1633 MIGNEVIMRAL
-1644 INVFDQQNG
+1644 INIFDQENG

-1660 GRIIN
+1660 GRIIK

>member
-72 ALDEYNARY
+72 ALGEYNARY

-387 SAMGLGNKGLAE
+387 NSMGLGNKGLAE
-399 LYKNAED
+399 LYKNAGD
-406 AKVSL
+406 AKASL
-411 EDFGYVAGMSGD
+411 EDFGYVAGMTGD

-511 SKIQMAKNKIT
+511 SKIQLAKNKIT

-584 VAGLTKGVLGLSK
+584 VAGLTKGVLGLT
-597 GISSTLI
+597 SSFGRGLV
-604 TIGRYRTGT
+604 TIGRWRTGT

-628 ATSSAAAAGT
+628 ATSTAAAAGT
-638 AQVGALGVST
+638 AQVGALGAST

-695 DVGKEADNTLSKFQT
+695 DVGKEADTTLTKFQ
-710 LSSESQAAMD
+710 SMSRDSQTAMD
-720 EFAAGVEGSNEKV
+720 EFAVGVEGSGTRVTEATKNMMTEIE
-733 KTSTQEML
+733 TSAKITKKSIQDI
-741 SQIDESAKKSK
+741 IDKLPESAQ
-752 KSLEKVVEQL
+752 EA
-762 PEGTKENAKKN
+762 AKKN
-773 VEEVTKNI
+773 AEILNGDI
-781 DEVVKIADEAGAQ
+781 DAITNIADEAGAQ
-794 INRIYDKHAKDGT
+794 INRIYEKHAKEGT
-807 KLTDAENQIVLTNRK
+807 KLTDAENQLVLANRK
-822 LMINQELEILK
+822 LMINQELEILNI
-833 LSGDDKKSVLSAV
+833 SGKDKKNVLSAV

-858 KKHLDKVDE
+858 QKQLKIIDE
-867 SIHEEGKRYEKQLES
+867 SISKEKTSYEKQLDNLKEARDS
-882 LRSLR
+882 NLLTEKQFSA
-887 KTGVFDQNEYLQE
+887 E
-900 KEKLDQTHFEL
+900 KEKLDQSHVQM
-911 SDKMIDSY
+911 SDKLIDNY
-919 IETAKKSGKSEIDIK
+919 IETARKAGDTELEIK
-934 KGIMSIQK
+934 KKVMRLGNMTI
-942 GLYLE
+942 
-947 QLRDLKEARDAGF
+947 KEAASRLEKS
-960 ITEKEF
+960 TE
-966 ASQKDELDSANMKTA
+966 D
-981 EARLNKKA
+981 
-989 DAVVKSNKTIIEST
+989 VVKSNKTIIEST

-1011 EANQSWNALV
+1011 EANQTWNALV
-1021 FDEKTGKVKTNLKDV
+1021 FDEKTGEVKTNLRDV
-1036 IKEAS
+1036 ITEAS
-1041 SSEEGWEN
+1041 NSEEGWKN

-1054 KNADLSTNSKDEIAK
+1054 KNAKLSTNSKEEMAK
-1069 ALIANGQW
+1069 ALIANGSW
-1077 GKLNFKEKSALVKSN
+1077 EKLTFKEKKALVKSN

-1145 KKLFIDS
+1145 KKLFLDS

-1167 WESLNLSQKQ
+1167 WSELTFEQKK
-1177 AIVKAEGEKELTDML
+1177 AIIQSEGERELAETML
-1192 LRFGLWNDLPLENKK
+1192 RLGLWNELPSESKEL
-1207 VLVKDEATLPV
+1207 LVEDKASLP
-1218 IDAIN
+1218 IIKAIED
-1223 SVGEWDKLSPKVQT
+1223 VGVWDQLSPKVQT
-1237 ALLQA
+1237 AIVEA
-1242 EGEDDLF
+1242 KGEDELF
-1249 QLMQDLG
+1249 DIIQRYG
-1256 VWDKLPENT
+1256 VWEKLDEPT
-1265 KKLLIDNTDADSKI
+1265 KQLLIDSSSADSKL
-1279 RKMTDAIT
+1279 RTTSDLMNEFN
-1287 GYNTLYMQPKT
+1287 GLGLEPKKP
-1298 AEIKDTEANR
+1298 EIEDTEANR
-1308 KLQGFGIAIQEINDK
+1308 KLNNFNLAIQGINETHIEKKTAELNDEASTVINNLTGNVQLYNAEEIGTKAPIINTEDANQKLEESKTKLNEYDATNPLLK
-1323 YIEEK
+1323 YLQANNVGIMGPTQDAK
-1328 EIKINKESSEAAS
+1328 GALLDLDATNPATKI
-1341 EAVNLL
+1341 L
-1347 TGDIRTWND
+1347 TGD
-1356 TFVGPKTVE
+1356 
-1365 VRTEEAKQKVEDITF
+1365 
-1380 TVDKYDKTNPLEKF
+1380 
-1394 FRANNSG
+1394 NS
-1401 VMGPTIDATAAL
+1401 
-1413 ENYGITNPL
+1413 N
-1422 EKKLNGDNSSVKGA
+1422 VKGA

-1506 GTNFHKGGP
+1506 GTNFHQGGP

-1592 QFSRQQLNSGSS
+1592 QFSRQQTNNGNS
-1604 NNDALVAT
+1604 NNDALIAT

-1617 DLLRELRNN
+1617 NLLKELRNN

-1633 VIGNEVIMRAL
+1633 MIGNEVIMRAL
-1644 INVFDQQNG
+1644 INIFDQENG

-1660 GRIIN
+1660 GRIIK

>member
-72 ALDEYNARY
+72 ALAEYNARY
-81 EAAVETQGRGSAAAQ
+81 EAAVETQGRGSAVAQ

-387 SAMGLGNKGLAE
+387 NSMGLGNKGLAE
-399 LYKNAED
+399 LYKNAGD
-406 AKVSL
+406 AKASL
-411 EDFGYVAGMSGD
+411 EDFGYVAGMTGD

-431 DAVGALGAFI
+431 DAVGALGSFI
-441 EGLGNASEKGTTAIE
+441 EGLGNASDKGTTAIE

-489 NKAWGEN
+489 NKAWGDN

-511 SKIQMAKNKIT
+511 SKIQLAKNKIT

-584 VAGLTKGVLGLSK
+584 VAGLTKGVLGLT
-597 GISSTLI
+597 SSFGRGLV
-604 TIGRYRTGT
+604 TIGRWRTGT

-628 ATSSAAAAGT
+628 ATSTAAAAGT
-638 AQVGALGVST
+638 AQVGALGAST
-648 GLLPALISPVGLAIA
+648 SLLPALFSPVGLAIA
-663 GVSLALG
+663 GVTLALG
-670 AGAIAW
+670 AGAVAW
-676 TVWGKDA
+676 AVWGQDA
-683 YESSS
+683 YNSSE
-688 RVKRWGS
+688 RVKKWGS
-695 DVGKEADNTLSKFQT
+695 DVGKEADTTLTKFQ
-710 LSSESQAAMD
+710 SMSRDSQTAMD
-720 EFAAGVEGSNEKV
+720 EFASGVEGSNEKV
-733 KTSTQEML
+733 KKSTQEML
-741 SQIDESAKKSK
+741 GQIEESAKQSK
-752 KSLEKVVEQL
+752 KSIDKVIDQL
-762 PEGTKENAKKN
+762 PEGAQENAKKN
-773 VEEVTKNI
+773 AENVNKNI
-781 DEVVKIADEAGAQ
+781 DEMVKVADEAGAQ
-794 INRIYDKHAKDGT
+794 INRIYDKHAKEGT
-807 KLTDAENQIVLTNRK
+807 KLTADENQLVLANRK

-833 LSGDDKKSVLSAV
+833 ISGKDKKAVLSAV
-846 NSDIEN
+846 NSDVEN

-858 KKHLDKVDE
+858 QKQLKIIDE
-867 SIHEEGKRYEKQLES
+867 SISKEKTSYEKQLDNLKEARDS
-882 LRSLR
+882 NLLTEKQFSA
-887 KTGVFDQNEYLQE
+887 E
-900 KEKLDQTHFEL
+900 KEKLDQSHVQM
-911 SDKMIDSY
+911 SDKLIDNY
-919 IETAKKSGKSEIDIK
+919 IETARKAGDTELEIK
-934 KGIMSIQK
+934 KKVMRLGNMTI
-942 GLYLE
+942 
-947 QLRDLKEARDAGF
+947 KEAASRLEKS
-960 ITEKEF
+960 TE
-966 ASQKDELDSANMKTA
+966 D
-981 EARLNKKA
+981 
-989 DAVVKSNKTIIEST
+989 VVKSNKTIIEST

-1011 EANQSWNALV
+1011 EANQTWNALV
-1021 FDEKTGKVKTNLKDV
+1021 FDEKTGEVKTNLRDV
-1036 IKEAS
+1036 ITEAS
-1041 SSEEGWEN
+1041 NSEEGWKN

-1054 KNADLSTNSKDEIAK
+1054 KNAKLSTNSKEEMAK
-1069 ALIANGQW
+1069 ALIANGSW
-1077 GKLNFKEKSALVKSN
+1077 EKLTFKEKKALVKSN

-1145 KKLFIDS
+1145 KKLFLDS

-1167 WESLNLSQKQ
+1167 WAELTFEQKK
-1177 AIVKAEGEKELTDML
+1177 AIIQSEGERELAETML
-1192 LRFGLWNDLPLENKK
+1192 RLGLWNELPIESKEL
-1207 VLVKDEATLPV
+1207 LVKDKASLP
-1218 IDAIN
+1218 IIKAIED
-1223 SVGEWDKLSPKVQT
+1223 VGVWDQLSPKVQT
-1237 ALLQA
+1237 AIVEA
-1242 EGEDDLF
+1242 KGEDELF
-1249 QLMQDLG
+1249 DIIQRYG
-1256 VWDKLPENT
+1256 VWEKLDEPT
-1265 KKLLIDNTDADSKI
+1265 KQLLIDSSSADSKL
-1279 RKMTDAIT
+1279 RTTSDLMNEFN
-1287 GYNTLYMQPKT
+1287 GLGLEPKKP
-1298 AEIKDTEANR
+1298 EIEDTEANR
-1308 KLQGFGIAIQEINDK
+1308 KLNNFNLAIQGINETHIEKKTAELNDEASTVINNLTGNVQLYNAEEIGTKAPIINTEDANQKLEESKTKLNEYDATNPLLK
-1323 YIEEK
+1323 YLQANNVGIMGPTQDAK
-1328 EIKINKESSEAAS
+1328 GALLDLDATNPATKI
-1341 EAVNLL
+1341 L
-1347 TGDIRTWND
+1347 TGD
-1356 TFVGPKTVE
+1356 
-1365 VRTEEAKQKVEDITF
+1365 
-1380 TVDKYDKTNPLEKF
+1380 
-1394 FRANNSG
+1394 NS
-1401 VMGPTIDATAAL
+1401 
-1413 ENYGITNPL
+1413 N
-1422 EKKLNGDNSSVKGA
+1422 VKGA

-1506 GTNFHKGGP
+1506 GTNFHQGGP

-1571 VGTGSM
+1571 VGTGSR

-1592 QFSRQQLNSGSS
+1592 QFSRQQTNNGNT
-1604 NNDALVAT
+1604 NNDALIAT

-1617 DLLRELRNN
+1617 NLLKELRNN

-1633 VIGNEVIMRAL
+1633 MIGNEVIMRAL
-1644 INVFDQQNG
+1644 INIFDKENG

-1660 GRIIN
+1660 GRIIK

>member
-72 ALDEYNARY
+72 ALGEYNARY

-299 MRLAGAGNQV
+299 MRLAGAGSQV

-387 SAMGLGNKGLAE
+387 NSMGLGNKGLAE
-399 LYKNAED
+399 LYKNAGD
-406 AKVSL
+406 AKASL
-411 EDFGYVAGMSGD
+411 EDFGYVAGMTGD

-441 EGLGNASEKGTTAIE
+441 EGLGNASDKGTTAIE

-511 SKIQMAKNKIT
+511 SKIQLAKNKIT

-638 AQVGALGVST
+638 AQVGALGAST

-695 DVGKEADNTLSKFQT
+695 DVGKEADTTLTKFQ
-710 LSSESQAAMD
+710 SMSRDSQTAMD
-720 EFAAGVEGSNEKV
+720 EFAVGVEGSGTRVTEATKNMMTEIE
-733 KTSTQEML
+733 TSAKITKKSIQDI
-741 SQIDESAKKSK
+741 IDKLPESAQ
-752 KSLEKVVEQL
+752 EA
-762 PEGTKENAKKN
+762 AKKN
-773 VEEVTKNI
+773 AENLNGDI
-781 DEVVKIADEAGAQ
+781 DAITNIADEAGAQ
-794 INRIYDKHAKDGT
+794 INRIYEKHAKEGT
-807 KLTDAENQIVLTNRK
+807 KLTDAENQLVLANRK
-822 LMINQELEILK
+822 LMINQELEILNI
-833 LSGDDKKSVLSAV
+833 SGKDKKNVLSAV

-858 KKHLDKVDE
+858 QKQLKIIDE
-867 SIHEEGKRYEKQLES
+867 SISKEKTSYEKQLDNLKEARDS
-882 LRSLR
+882 NLLTEKQFSA
-887 KTGVFDQNEYLQE
+887 E
-900 KEKLDQTHFEL
+900 KEKLDQSHVQM
-911 SDKMIDSY
+911 SDKLIDNY
-919 IETAKKSGKSEIDIK
+919 IETARKAGDTELEIK
-934 KGIMSIQK
+934 KKVMRLGNMTI
-942 GLYLE
+942 
-947 QLRDLKEARDAGF
+947 KEAASRLEKS
-960 ITEKEF
+960 TE
-966 ASQKDELDSANMKTA
+966 D
-981 EARLNKKA
+981 
-989 DAVVKSNKTIIEST
+989 VVKSNKTIIEST

-1011 EANQSWNALV
+1011 EANQTWNALV
-1021 FDEKTGKVKTNLKDV
+1021 FDEKTGEVKTNLRDV
-1036 IKEAS
+1036 ITEAS
-1041 SSEEGWEN
+1041 NSEEGWKN

-1054 KNADLSTNSKDEIAK
+1054 KNAKLSTNSKEEMAK
-1069 ALIANGQW
+1069 ALIANGSW
-1077 GKLNFKEKSALVKSN
+1077 EKLTFKEKKALVKSN

-1145 KKLFIDS
+1145 KKLFLDS

-1167 WESLNLSQKQ
+1167 WAELTFEQKK
-1177 AIVKAEGEKELTDML
+1177 AIIQSDGEKELAETML
-1192 LRFGLWNDLPLENKK
+1192 RLGLWNELPIESKEL
-1207 VLVKDEATLPV
+1207 LVKDKASLP
-1218 IDAIN
+1218 IIKAIED
-1223 SVGEWDKLSPKVQT
+1223 VGVWDQLSPKVQT
-1237 ALLQA
+1237 AIVEA
-1242 EGEDDLF
+1242 KGEDELF
-1249 QLMQDLG
+1249 DIIQRYG
-1256 VWDKLPENT
+1256 VWEKLDEPT
-1265 KKLLIDNTDADSKI
+1265 KQLLIDSSSADSKL
-1279 RKMTDAIT
+1279 RTTSDLMNEFN
-1287 GYNTLYMQPKT
+1287 GLGLEPKKP
-1298 AEIKDTEANR
+1298 EIEDTEANR
-1308 KLQGFGIAIQEINDK
+1308 KLNNFNLAIQGINESHIEKKTAELNDEASTVINNLTGNVQLYNAEEIGTKAPIINTEDANQK
-1323 YIEEK
+1323 IEESK
-1328 EIKINKESSEAAS
+1328 TKLNEYDATNPLLKYLQANNVGIMGPTQDAKGALLDLDATNPATKI
-1341 EAVNLL
+1341 L
-1347 TGDIRTWND
+1347 TGD
-1356 TFVGPKTVE
+1356 
-1365 VRTEEAKQKVEDITF
+1365 
-1380 TVDKYDKTNPLEKF
+1380 
-1394 FRANNSG
+1394 NS
-1401 VMGPTIDATAAL
+1401 
-1413 ENYGITNPL
+1413 N
-1422 EKKLNGDNSSVKGA
+1422 VKGA

-1506 GTNFHKGGP
+1506 GTNFHQGGP

-1571 VGTGSM
+1571 VGTGSR

-1592 QFSRQQLNSGSS
+1592 QFSRQQTNNGNT
-1604 NNDALVAT
+1604 NNDALIAT

-1617 DLLRELRNN
+1617 NLLKELRNN

-1633 VIGNEVIMRAL
+1633 MIGNEVIMRAL
-1644 INVFDQQNG
+1644 INIFDQENG

-1660 GRIIN
+1660 GRIIK

>member
-62 LTKQIGIQRQ
+62 LTKQISIQRQ
-72 ALDEYNARY
+72 ALGEYNARY

-423 DFAKAFQE
+423 DFAKAFKE

-441 EGLGNASEKGTTAIE
+441 EGLGNASDKGTTAIE

-511 SKIQMAKNKIT
+511 SKIQLAKNKIT

-584 VAGLTKGVLGLSK
+584 VAGLTKGVLGLT
-597 GISSTLI
+597 SSFGRGLV
-604 TIGRYRTGT
+604 TIGRWRTGT

-628 ATSSAAAAGT
+628 ATSTAAAAGT
-638 AQVGALGVST
+638 AQVGALGAST
-648 GLLPALISPVGLAIA
+648 SLLPALISPVGLAIA

-695 DVGKEADNTLSKFQT
+695 DVGKEADTTLTKFQSMSRDGQT
-710 LSSESQAAMD
+710 AMD
-720 EFAAGVEGSNEKV
+720 EFASGVEGSNEKV
-733 KTSTQEML
+733 KKSTQEML
-741 SQIDESAKKSK
+741 SQIEESAKQSK
-752 KSLEKVVEQL
+752 KSIDKVIDKL
-762 PEGTKENAKKN
+762 PEGAQENAKKN
-773 VEEVTKNI
+773 AENVNKNI
-781 DEVVKIADEAGAQ
+781 DEIVKVADEAGAQ
-794 INRIYDKHAKDGT
+794 INRIYDKHAKEGT
-807 KLTDAENQIVLTNRK
+807 KLTADENQLVLANRK

-833 LSGDDKKSVLSAV
+833 ISGKDKKSVLATL
-846 NSDIEN
+846 NADFDN
-852 MTWQQA
+852 MTYKQQEEHYKASKFNISKEQDSYKEQLENLKEA
-858 KKHLDKVDE
+858 KKNKLLT
-867 SIHEEGKRYEKQLES
+867 EKQYS
-882 LRSLR
+882 A
-887 KTGVFDQNEYLQE
+887 E
-900 KEKLDQTHFEL
+900 KEKLDMAHNE
-911 SDKMIDSY
+911 M
-919 IETAKKSGKSEIDIK
+919 SGKLIDNYIDIARKFGDSEIDIK
-934 KGIMSIQK
+934 KKVMQHGQMTQ
-942 GLYLE
+942 
-947 QLRDLKEARDAGF
+947 KEAKALL
-960 ITEKEF
+960 EK
-966 ASQKDELDSANMKTA
+966 STKD
-981 EARLNKKA
+981 
-989 DAVVKSNKTIIEST
+989 VVKSNKTIIEST

-1054 KNADLSTNSKDEIAK
+1054 KNANLSTNSKDEIAK

-1125 EEIASVLADADLWDK
+1125 EEIANVLADADLWDK

-1192 LRFGLWNDLPLENKK
+1192 LRFGLWNDLPLENKN

-1298 AEIKDTEANR
+1298 AEIKDTDANR

-1356 TFVGPKTVE
+1356 TFIGPKTVE

-1394 FRANNSG
+1394 FRADNAG
-1401 VMGPTIDATAAL
+1401 VMGPTLDATAAL

-1506 GTNFHKGGP
+1506 GTNFHQGGP

-1592 QFSRQQLNSGSS
+1592 QFSRQQTNNGNT
-1604 NNDALVAT
+1604 NNDALIAT

-1617 DLLRELRNN
+1617 NLLKELRNN

-1633 VIGNEVIMRAL
+1633 MIGNEVIMRAL
-1644 INVFDQQNG
+1644 INIFDQENG

-1660 GRIIN
+1660 GRIIK

>member
-72 ALDEYNARY
+72 ALGEYNARY

-359 EVAERNGIAWE
+359 EVAEQNGIAWE
-370 SVSAAVANGGKE
+370 SVSAAVASGGKE
-382 LTNMS
+382 LKNMS
-387 SAMGLGNKGLAE
+387 NAMGLGNKGLAE
-399 LYKNAED
+399 LYKNAGD
-406 AKVSL
+406 AKASL
-411 EDFGYVAGMSGD
+411 EDFGYVAGMTGD

-441 EGLGNASEKGTTAIE
+441 EGLGNASDKGTTAIE

-604 TIGRYRTGT
+604 TIGRFRTGT

-628 ATSSAAAAGT
+628 STSSAAAAGT
-638 AQVGALGVST
+638 AQVGALGAST

-695 DVGKEADNTLSKFQT
+695 DVGKEADTTLTKFQ
-710 LSSESQAAMD
+710 SMSRDSQVAMD
-720 EFAAGVEGSNEKV
+720 EFAVGVEGSGTRVTEATKNMMTEIE
-733 KTSTQEML
+733 TSAKITKKSIQDI
-741 SQIDESAKKSK
+741 IDKLPESAQ
-752 KSLEKVVEQL
+752 EA
-762 PEGTKENAKKN
+762 AKKN
-773 VEEVTKNI
+773 AENLNGDI
-781 DEVVKIADEAGAQ
+781 DAITNIADEAGAQ
-794 INRIYDKHAKDGT
+794 INRIYEKHAKEGT
-807 KLTDAENQIVLTNRK
+807 KLTDAENQLVLANRK
-822 LMINQELEILK
+822 LMINQELEILNI
-833 LSGDDKKSVLSAV
+833 SGKDKKNVLSAV

-858 KKHLDKVDE
+858 QKQLKIIDE
-867 SIHEEGKRYEKQLES
+867 SISKEKTSYEKQLDNLKEARES
-882 LRSLR
+882 NLLTEKQFSA
-887 KTGVFDQNEYLQE
+887 E
-900 KEKLDQTHFEL
+900 KEKLDQSHVQM
-911 SDKMIDSY
+911 SDKLIDNY
-919 IETAKKSGKSEIDIK
+919 IETARKAGDTELEIK
-934 KGIMSIQK
+934 KKVMRLGNMTI
-942 GLYLE
+942 
-947 QLRDLKEARDAGF
+947 KEAASRLEKS
-960 ITEKEF
+960 TE
-966 ASQKDELDSANMKTA
+966 D
-981 EARLNKKA
+981 
-989 DAVVKSNKTIIEST
+989 VVKSNKTIIEST

-1011 EANQSWNALV
+1011 EANQTWNALV
-1021 FDEKTGKVKTNLKDV
+1021 FDEKTGEVKTNLRDV
-1036 IKEAS
+1036 IAEAS
-1041 SSEEGWEN
+1041 NSEEGWKN

-1054 KNADLSTNSKDEIAK
+1054 KNAKLSTNSKEEMAK
-1069 ALIANGQW
+1069 ALIANGSW
-1077 GKLNFKEKSALVKSN
+1077 EKLTFKEKKALVKSN

-1145 KKLFIDS
+1145 KKLFLDS

-1167 WESLNLSQKQ
+1167 WEELTFEQKK
-1177 AIVKAEGEKELTDML
+1177 AIIQSEGERELAETML
-1192 LRFGLWNDLPLENKK
+1192 RLGLWNELPIESKEL
-1207 VLVKDEATLPV
+1207 LVKDKASLP
-1218 IDAIN
+1218 IIKAIED
-1223 SVGEWDKLSPKVQT
+1223 VGVWDRLSPKVQT
-1237 ALLQA
+1237 AIVEA
-1242 EGEDDLF
+1242 KGEDELF
-1249 QLMQDLG
+1249 DIIQRYG
-1256 VWDKLPENT
+1256 VWEKLDEPT
-1265 KKLLIDNTDADSKI
+1265 KQLLIDSSSADSKL
-1279 RKMTDAIT
+1279 RTTSDLMNEFN
-1287 GYNTLYMQPKT
+1287 GLGLEPKKP
-1298 AEIKDTEANR
+1298 EIEDTEANR
-1308 KLQGFGIAIQEINDK
+1308 KLNNFNLAIQGINETH
-1323 YIEEK
+1323 IEKKTAELND
-1328 EIKINKESSEAAS
+1328 EASTVIN
-1341 EAVNLL
+1341 NL
-1347 TGDIRTWND
+1347 TGNVQLYNAEEIGTKAPIINTEDANQKLEES
-1356 TFVGPKTVE
+1356 KTKLNE
-1365 VRTEEAKQKVEDITF
+1365 
-1380 TVDKYDKTNPLEKF
+1380 YDATNPLLKYLQ
-1394 FRANNSG
+1394 ANNVG
-1401 VMGPTIDATAAL
+1401 IMGPTQDAKGALLDLDAT
-1413 ENYGITNPL
+1413 NPATKVL
-1422 EKKLNGDNSSVKGA
+1422 TGDNSSVKGA

-1506 GTNFHKGGP
+1506 GTNFHQGGP

-1592 QFSRQQLNSGSS
+1592 QFSRQQTNNGNS
-1604 NNDALVAT
+1604 NNDALIAT

-1617 DLLRELRNN
+1617 NLLKELRNN
-1626 ATKPVSV
+1626 AAKPVSV

-1644 INVFDQQNG
+1644 INIFDQENG

-1660 GRIIN
+1660 GRIIK

>member
-72 ALDEYNARY
+72 ALGEYNARY

-359 EVAERNGIAWE
+359 EVAEQNGIAWE
-370 SVSAAVANGGKE
+370 SVSAAVASGGKE
-382 LTNMS
+382 LKNMS
-387 SAMGLGNKGLAE
+387 NAMGLGNKGLAE
-399 LYKNAED
+399 LYKNAGD
-406 AKVSL
+406 AKASL
-411 EDFGYVAGMSGD
+411 EDFGYVAGMTGD

-441 EGLGNASEKGTTAIE
+441 EGLGNASDKGTTAIE

-604 TIGRYRTGT
+604 TIGRFRTGT

-628 ATSSAAAAGT
+628 STSSAAAAGT
-638 AQVGALGVST
+638 AQVGALGAST

-695 DVGKEADNTLSKFQT
+695 DVGKEADTTLTKFQ
-710 LSSESQAAMD
+710 SMSRDSQVAMD
-720 EFAAGVEGSNEKV
+720 EFAVGVEGSGTRVTEATKNMMTEIE
-733 KTSTQEML
+733 TSAKITKKSIQDI
-741 SQIDESAKKSK
+741 IDKLPESAQ
-752 KSLEKVVEQL
+752 EA
-762 PEGTKENAKKN
+762 AKKN
-773 VEEVTKNI
+773 AENLNGDI
-781 DEVVKIADEAGAQ
+781 DAITNIADEAGAQ
-794 INRIYDKHAKDGT
+794 INRIYEKHAKEGT
-807 KLTDAENQIVLTNRK
+807 KLTDAENQLVLANRK
-822 LMINQELEILK
+822 LMINQELEILNI
-833 LSGDDKKSVLSAV
+833 SGKDKKNVLSAV

-858 KKHLDKVDE
+858 QKQLKIIDE
-867 SIHEEGKRYEKQLES
+867 SISKEKTSYEKQLDNLKEARES
-882 LRSLR
+882 NLLTEKQFSA
-887 KTGVFDQNEYLQE
+887 E
-900 KEKLDQTHFEL
+900 KEKLDQSHVQM
-911 SDKMIDSY
+911 SDKLIDNY
-919 IETAKKSGKSEIDIK
+919 IETARKAGDTELEIK
-934 KGIMSIQK
+934 KKVMRLGNMTI
-942 GLYLE
+942 
-947 QLRDLKEARDAGF
+947 KEAASRLEKS
-960 ITEKEF
+960 TE
-966 ASQKDELDSANMKTA
+966 D
-981 EARLNKKA
+981 
-989 DAVVKSNKTIIEST
+989 VVKSNKTIIEST

-1011 EANQSWNALV
+1011 EANQTWNALV
-1021 FDEKTGKVKTNLKDV
+1021 FDEKTGEVKTNLRDV
-1036 IKEAS
+1036 IAEAS
-1041 SSEEGWEN
+1041 NSEEGWKN

-1054 KNADLSTNSKDEIAK
+1054 KNAKLSTNSKEEMAK
-1069 ALIANGQW
+1069 ALIANGSW
-1077 GKLNFKEKSALVKSN
+1077 EKLTFKEKKALVKSN

-1145 KKLFIDS
+1145 KKLFLDS

-1167 WESLNLSQKQ
+1167 WEELTFEQKK
-1177 AIVKAEGEKELTDML
+1177 AIIQSEGERELAETML
-1192 LRFGLWNDLPLENKK
+1192 RLGLWNELPIESKEL
-1207 VLVKDEATLPV
+1207 LVKDKASLP
-1218 IDAIN
+1218 IIKAIED
-1223 SVGEWDKLSPKVQT
+1223 VGVWDRLSPKVQT
-1237 ALLQA
+1237 AIVEA
-1242 EGEDDLF
+1242 KGEDELF
-1249 QLMQDLG
+1249 DIIQRYG
-1256 VWDKLPENT
+1256 VWEKLDEPT
-1265 KKLLIDNTDADSKI
+1265 KQLLIDSSSADSKL
-1279 RKMTDAIT
+1279 RTTSDLMNEFN
-1287 GYNTLYMQPKT
+1287 GLGLEPKKP
-1298 AEIKDTEANR
+1298 EIEDTEANR
-1308 KLQGFGIAIQEINDK
+1308 KLNNFNLAIQGINETH
-1323 YIEEK
+1323 IEKKTAELND
-1328 EIKINKESSEAAS
+1328 EASTVIN
-1341 EAVNLL
+1341 NL
-1347 TGDIRTWND
+1347 TGNVQLYNAEEIGTKAPIINTEDANQKLEES
-1356 TFVGPKTVE
+1356 KTKLNE
-1365 VRTEEAKQKVEDITF
+1365 
-1380 TVDKYDKTNPLEKF
+1380 YDATNPLLKYLQ
-1394 FRANNSG
+1394 ANNVG
-1401 VMGPTIDATAAL
+1401 IMGPTQDAKGALLDLDAT
-1413 ENYGITNPL
+1413 NPATKVL
-1422 EKKLNGDNSSVKGA
+1422 TGDNSSVKGA

-1506 GTNFHKGGP
+1506 GTNFHQGGP

-1577 FRNMSDML
+1577 FRNMSDTL

-1592 QFSRQQLNSGSS
+1592 QFSRQQTNNGNS
-1604 NNDALVAT
+1604 NNDALIAT

-1617 DLLRELRNN
+1617 NLLKELRNN
-1626 ATKPVSV
+1626 AAKPVSV

-1644 INVFDQQNG
+1644 INIFDQENG

-1660 GRIIN
+1660 GRIIK

>member
-72 ALDEYNARY
+72 ALAEYNARY

-387 SAMGLGNKGLAE
+387 NSMGLGNKGLAE
-399 LYKNAED
+399 LYKNAGD
-406 AKVSL
+406 AKASL
-411 EDFGYVAGMSGD
+411 EDFGYVAGMTGD

-441 EGLGNASEKGTTAIE
+441 EGLGNASDKGTTAIE

-638 AQVGALGVST
+638 AQVGALGAST

-695 DVGKEADNTLSKFQT
+695 DVGKEADTTLTKFQ
-710 LSSESQAAMD
+710 SMSRDSQTAMD
-720 EFAAGVEGSNEKV
+720 EFAVGVEGSGTRVTEATKNMMTEIE
-733 KTSTQEML
+733 TSAKITKKSIQDI
-741 SQIDESAKKSK
+741 IDKLPESAQ
-752 KSLEKVVEQL
+752 EA
-762 PEGTKENAKKN
+762 AKKN
-773 VEEVTKNI
+773 AENLNGDI
-781 DEVVKIADEAGAQ
+781 DAITSIADEAGAQ
-794 INRIYDKHAKDGT
+794 INRIYEKHAKEGT
-807 KLTDAENQIVLTNRK
+807 KLTDAENQLVLANRK
-822 LMINQELEILK
+822 LMINQELEILNI
-833 LSGDDKKSVLSAV
+833 SGKDKKNVLSAV

-858 KKHLDKVDE
+858 QKQLKIIDE
-867 SIHEEGKRYEKQLES
+867 SISKEKTSYEKQLDNLKEARDS
-882 LRSLR
+882 NLLTEKQFSA
-887 KTGVFDQNEYLQE
+887 E
-900 KEKLDQTHFEL
+900 KEKLDQSHVQM
-911 SDKMIDSY
+911 SDKLIDNY
-919 IETAKKSGKSEIDIK
+919 IETARKAGDTELEIK
-934 KGIMSIQK
+934 KKVMRLGNMTI
-942 GLYLE
+942 
-947 QLRDLKEARDAGF
+947 KEAASRLEKS
-960 ITEKEF
+960 TE
-966 ASQKDELDSANMKTA
+966 D
-981 EARLNKKA
+981 
-989 DAVVKSNKTIIEST
+989 VVKSNKTIIEST

-1011 EANQSWNALV
+1011 EANQTWNALV
-1021 FDEKTGKVKTNLKDV
+1021 FDEKTGEVKTNLRDV
-1036 IKEAS
+1036 ITEAS
-1041 SSEEGWEN
+1041 NSEEGWKN

-1054 KNADLSTNSKDEIAK
+1054 KNAKLSTNSKEEMAK
-1069 ALIANGQW
+1069 ALIANGSW
-1077 GKLNFKEKSALVKSN
+1077 EKLTFKEKKALVKSN

-1145 KKLFIDS
+1145 KKLFLDS

-1167 WESLNLSQKQ
+1167 WAELTFEQKK
-1177 AIVKAEGEKELTDML
+1177 AIIQSDGEKELAETML
-1192 LRFGLWNDLPLENKK
+1192 RLGLWNELPIESKEL
-1207 VLVKDEATLPV
+1207 LVKDKASLP
-1218 IDAIN
+1218 IIKAIED
-1223 SVGEWDKLSPKVQT
+1223 VGVWDQLSPKVQT
-1237 ALLQA
+1237 AIVEA
-1242 EGEDDLF
+1242 KGEDELF
-1249 QLMQDLG
+1249 DIIQRYG
-1256 VWDKLPENT
+1256 VWEKLDEPT
-1265 KKLLIDNTDADSKI
+1265 KQLLIDSSSADSKL
-1279 RKMTDAIT
+1279 RTTSDLMNEFN
-1287 GYNTLYMQPKT
+1287 GLGLEPKKP
-1298 AEIKDTEANR
+1298 EIEDTEANR
-1308 KLQGFGIAIQEINDK
+1308 KLNNFNLAIQGINESHIEKKTAELNDEASTVINNLTGNVQLYNAEEIGTKAPIINTEDANQK
-1323 YIEEK
+1323 IEESK
-1328 EIKINKESSEAAS
+1328 TKLNEYDATNPLLKYLQANNVGIMGPTQDAKGALLDLDATNPATKI
-1341 EAVNLL
+1341 L
-1347 TGDIRTWND
+1347 TGD
-1356 TFVGPKTVE
+1356 
-1365 VRTEEAKQKVEDITF
+1365 
-1380 TVDKYDKTNPLEKF
+1380 
-1394 FRANNSG
+1394 NS
-1401 VMGPTIDATAAL
+1401 
-1413 ENYGITNPL
+1413 N
-1422 EKKLNGDNSSVKGA
+1422 VKGA

-1464 AVGADISGL
+1464 AVGEDISGL

-1506 GTNFHKGGP
+1506 GTNFHQGGP

-1592 QFSRQQLNSGSS
+1592 QFSRQQTNNGNS
-1604 NNDALVAT
+1604 NNDALIAT

-1617 DLLRELRNN
+1617 NLLKELRNN

-1633 VIGNEVIMRAL
+1633 MIGNEVIMRAL
-1644 INVFDQQNG
+1644 INIFDQENG

-1660 GRIIN
+1660 GRIIK

>member
-62 LTKQIGIQRQ
+62 LTKQISIQRQ
-72 ALDEYNARY
+72 ALGEYNARY

-387 SAMGLGNKGLAE
+387 NSMGLGNKGLAE
-399 LYKNAED
+399 LYKNAGD
-406 AKVSL
+406 AKASL
-411 EDFGYVAGMSGD
+411 EDFGYVAGMTGD

-431 DAVGALGAFI
+431 DAVGALGSFI
-441 EGLGNASEKGTTAIE
+441 EGLGNASDKGTTAIE

-638 AQVGALGVST
+638 AQVGALGAST

-695 DVGKEADNTLSKFQT
+695 DVGKEADTTLTKFQ
-710 LSSESQAAMD
+710 SMSRDSQTAMD
-720 EFAAGVEGSNEKV
+720 EFASGVEGSNEKV
-733 KTSTQEML
+733 KKSTQEML
-741 SQIDESAKKSK
+741 SQIEESAKQSK
-752 KSLEKVVEQL
+752 KSIDKVIEQL
-762 PEGTKENAKKN
+762 PEGAQENAKKN
-773 VEEVTKNI
+773 AENVNKNI
-781 DEVVKIADEAGAQ
+781 DEMVKVADEAGAQ
-794 INRIYDKHAKDGT
+794 INRIYDKHAKEGT
-807 KLTDAENQIVLTNRK
+807 KLTADENQLVLANRK

-833 LSGDDKKSVLSAV
+833 ISGKDKKAVLSAV
-846 NSDIEN
+846 NSDVEN

-858 KKHLDKVDE
+858 QKQLKIIDE
-867 SIHEEGKRYEKQLES
+867 SINKEKSSYEKQLDNLKEARDS
-882 LRSLR
+882 NLLTEKQFSA
-887 KTGVFDQNEYLQE
+887 E
-900 KEKLDQTHFEL
+900 KEKLDQSHVQM
-911 SDKMIDSY
+911 SDKLIDNY
-919 IETAKKSGKSEIDIK
+919 IETARKAGDTELEIK
-934 KGIMSIQK
+934 KKVMRLGNMTI
-942 GLYLE
+942 
-947 QLRDLKEARDAGF
+947 KEAASRLEKS
-960 ITEKEF
+960 TE
-966 ASQKDELDSANMKTA
+966 D
-981 EARLNKKA
+981 
-989 DAVVKSNKTIIEST
+989 VVKSNKTIIEST

-1011 EANQSWNALV
+1011 EANQTWNALV
-1021 FDEKTGKVKTNLKDV
+1021 FDEKTGEVKTNLRDV
-1036 IKEAS
+1036 ITEAS
-1041 SSEEGWEN
+1041 NSEEGWKN

-1054 KNADLSTNSKDEIAK
+1054 KNAKLSTNSKEEMAK
-1069 ALIANGQW
+1069 ALIANGSW
-1077 GKLNFKEKSALVKSN
+1077 EKLTFKEKKALVKSN

-1145 KKLFIDS
+1145 KKLFLDS

-1167 WESLNLSQKQ
+1167 WSELSFEQKK
-1177 AIVKAEGEKELTDML
+1177 AIIQSEGEKELAETML
-1192 LRFGLWNDLPLENKK
+1192 RLGLWNELPIESKK
-1207 VLVKDEATLPV
+1207 LLVEDEASLP
-1218 IDAIN
+1218 IIQAIED
-1223 SVGEWDKLSPKVQT
+1223 VGVWDELSPKVQT
-1237 ALLQA
+1237 AMVEA
-1242 EGEDDLF
+1242 KGEDDLF
-1249 QLMQDLG
+1249 DIMQRYG
-1256 VWDKLPENT
+1256 VWDKLDDST
-1265 KKLLIDNTDADSKI
+1265 KQVLIDSSSADSKI
-1279 RKMTDAIT
+1279 REMNELLN
-1287 GYNTLYMQPKT
+1287 GYNALDLEPKKP
-1298 AEIKDTEANR
+1298 EIEDTEANR
-1308 KLQGFGIAIQEINDK
+1308 ALRSFDLAIQGINESHIDK
-1323 YIEEK
+1323 KTPEVDSK
-1328 EIKINKESSEAAS
+1328 AS
-1341 EAVNLL
+1341 EVVNNLL
-1347 TGDIRTWND
+1347 GDIIGYNEKQID
-1356 TFVGPKTVE
+1356 PKTPLIN
-1365 VRTEEAKQKVEDITF
+1365 TEGIDGKVTESTTKLNELDR
-1380 TVDKYDKTNPLEKF
+1380 TNPLEKF
-1394 FRANNSG
+1394 LNANNAG
-1401 VMGPTIDATAAL
+1401 IMGPTLDAKGAL
-1413 ENYGITNPL
+1413 ENYDVTNPAP
-1422 EKKLNGDNSSVKGA
+1422 KTLNGDNSNVKGA
-1436 TNESTNLITGYNQ
+1436 TNESKELILGYNNDH
-1449 YNPNAKYFKGDSNAA
+1449 NPVSKYFKGTTNAS
-1464 AVGADISGL
+1464 AVGAEIDGL
-1473 NSAWDTTLK
+1473 NSSWQTTLD
-1482 KPEEKK
+1482 KPKEKTFVTK
-1488 FTVKTFFEK
+1488 VKTFFENV
-1497 IGEAVGFEK
+1497 GEAVGFEK
-1506 GTNFHKGGP
+1506 GTNFHQGGP

-1592 QFSRQQLNSGSS
+1592 QFSRQQTNNGNS
-1604 NNDALVAT
+1604 NNDAFIAT

-1617 DLLRELRNN
+1617 NLLRELRNN
-1626 ATKPVSV
+1626 AAKPVSV

-1644 INVFDQQNG
+1644 INVFDQENG

-1660 GRIIN
+1660 GRIIK

>member
-35 QSETKLAGQGIVGY
+35 QSETRLAGQGIVGF
-49 GSSATA
+49 GSSSTA
-55 GAAKLEG
+55 SAAKLEG
-62 LTKQIGIQRQ
+62 LTTQIGIQRQ
-72 ALDEYNARY
+72 ALEEYNARY
-81 EAAVETQGRGSAAAQ
+81 EAAVGTQGRGSAAAQ

-103 EATSEI
+103 ETTSEI

-157 WSVAGAAVGAVA
+157 WSVAGAAIGAVA

-387 SAMGLGNKGLAE
+387 NSMGLGNKGLAE
-399 LYKNAED
+399 LYKNAGD
-406 AKVSL
+406 AKASL
-411 EDFGYVAGMSGD
+411 EDFGYVAGMTGD

-511 SKIQMAKNKIT
+511 SKIQLAKNKIT

-584 VAGLTKGVLGLSK
+584 VAGLTKGVLGLT
-597 GISSTLI
+597 SSFGRGLV
-604 TIGRYRTGT
+604 TIGRWRTGT

-628 ATSSAAAAGT
+628 ATSTAAAAGT
-638 AQVGALGVST
+638 AQVGALGAST
-648 GLLPALISPVGLAIA
+648 SLLPALFSPVGLAIA
-663 GVSLALG
+663 GVTLALG
-670 AGAIAW
+670 AGAVAW
-676 TVWGKDA
+676 AVWGQDA
-683 YESSS
+683 YNSSE
-688 RVKRWGS
+688 RVKKWGS
-695 DVGKEADNTLSKFQT
+695 DVGKEADTTLTKFQ
-710 LSSESQAAMD
+710 SMSRDSQTAMD
-720 EFAAGVEGSNEKV
+720 EFASGVEGSNEKV
-733 KTSTQEML
+733 KKSTEEMFD
-741 SQIDESAKKSK
+741 QITESAKKSK
-752 KSLEKVVEQL
+752 KSIDKVVEQL
-762 PEGTKENAKKN
+762 PESAKKSAEKN
-773 VEEVTKNI
+773 AEELNKNI
-781 DEVVKIADEAGAQ
+781 DEMVKIADDSGAL
-794 INRIYDKHAKDGT
+794 INKIYEKHAKEGT
-807 KLTDAENQIVLTNRK
+807 KLSADENQLVLANRK

-833 LSGDDKKSVLSAV
+833 ISGNDKKAVLAAV
-846 NSDIEN
+846 NGDIED

-858 KKHLDKVDE
+858 ARHAKAVDDGIKKEKK
-867 SIHEEGKRYEKQLES
+867 SYEKQLE
-882 LRSLR
+882 
-887 KTGVFDQNEYLQE
+887 N
-900 KEKLDQTHFEL
+900 
-911 SDKMIDSY
+911 
-919 IETAKKSGKSEIDIK
+919 
-934 KGIMSIQK
+934 
-942 GLYLE
+942 
-947 QLRDLKEARDAGF
+947 LKEARKTGALK
-960 ITEKEF
+960 EKEF
-966 ASQKDELDSANMKTA
+966 LVEKQKLDDTHSQMNETLLNNYIKAS
-981 EARLNKKA
+981 KKA
-989 DAVVKSNKTIIEST
+989 GQTEMDIKQKLMNYNKMTYEEASDMIKKSTDGVVKSNKTIIEST

-1011 EANQSWNALV
+1011 AANQSWNNLV
-1021 FDEKTGKVKTNLKDV
+1021 FDEKNGEVKTNLRDV
-1036 IKEAS
+1036 IAEAS
-1041 SSEEGWEN
+1041 SSEEGWKN

-1054 KNADLSTNSKDEIAK
+1054 KNADLSTNSKEEIAK

-1077 GKLNFKEKSALVKSN
+1077 AKLSFKEKNALVKSN

-1145 KKLFIDS
+1145 KKLFLDS

-1167 WESLNLSQKQ
+1167 WAELSFEQKK
-1177 AIVKAEGEKELTDML
+1177 AIIQSEGEKELAETML
-1192 LRFGLWNDLPLENKK
+1192 RLGLWNELPVESKEL
-1207 VLVKDEATLPV
+1207 LVKDKASLP
-1218 IDAIN
+1218 IIKAIEDIG
-1223 SVGEWDKLSPKVQT
+1223 VWDQLSPKVQT
-1237 ALLQA
+1237 AIVEA
-1242 EGEDDLF
+1242 KGEDELF
-1249 QLMQDLG
+1249 DIIQRYG
-1256 VWDKLPENT
+1256 VWEKLDEPT
-1265 KKLLIDNTDADSKI
+1265 KQLLIDSSSADSKL
-1279 RKMTDAIT
+1279 RTTSDLMNEFN
-1287 GYNTLYMQPKT
+1287 GLGLEPKKP
-1298 AEIKDTEANR
+1298 EIEDTEANR
-1308 KLQGFGIAIQEINDK
+1308 KLNNFNLAIQGINETH
-1323 YIEEK
+1323 IEKKTAELK
-1328 EIKINKESSEAAS
+1328 DEAS
-1341 EAVNLL
+1341 EVINNLKGNVQL
-1347 TGDIRTWND
+1347 YNAEEIGIKSPIIN
-1356 TFVGPKTVE
+1356 
-1365 VRTEEAKQKVEDITF
+1365 TEEANQKIEESKT
-1380 TVDKYDKTNPLEKF
+1380 KLNEYDATNPLLKYLQ
-1394 FRANNSG
+1394 ANNAG
-1401 VMGPTIDATAAL
+1401 IMGPTQDAKGALLDLDAT
-1413 ENYGITNPL
+1413 NPATKIL
-1422 EKKLNGDNSSVKGA
+1422 KGDNSNVKGA
-1436 TNESTNLITGYNQ
+1436 TNESTNLISGYNQ
-1449 YNPNAKYFKGDSNAA
+1449 YNPNDKYFKGESNAA

-1473 NSAWDTTLK
+1473 NNAWDTTLK

-1488 FTVKTFFEK
+1488 LTVKTFFEYIGEK
-1497 IGEAVGFEK
+1497 IGLEK
-1506 GTNFHKGGP
+1506 GTNFHKGG
-1515 AIVNDQKGANFK
+1515 AAVVNDQKGANFK
-1527 ELVIEPNGRSYVP
+1527 ELIIEPNGRSYIP

-1558 GQTKNLIPRYKDG
+1558 GRTKNLVPHYKDG
-1571 VGTGSM
+1571 VGLTDSM
-1577 FRNMSDML
+1577 FRSASDML
-1585 IPFKQPV
+1585 IPFKDFNQMSQRDEYKSLEKSFEDFQFRTNSMLSTLVTALTENSNAKSFVTVEVPV
-1592 QFSRQQLNSGSS
+1592 NINSKEAARLLAP
-1604 NNDALVAT
+1604 DIEIET
-1612 QESTN
+1612 TKITN
-1617 DLLRELRNN
+1617 RKLRVRGDKL
-1626 ATKPVSV
+1626 
-1633 VIGNEVIMRAL
+1633 
-1644 INVFDQQNG
+1644 
-1653 TRIEFAE
+1653 
-1660 GRIIN
+1660 

>member
-35 QSETKLAGQGIVGY
+35 QSETRLAGQGIVGF
-49 GSSATA
+49 GSSSTA
-55 GAAKLEG
+55 SAAKLEG
-62 LTKQIGIQRQ
+62 LTTQIGIQRQ
-72 ALDEYNARY
+72 ALEEYNARY

-103 EATSEI
+103 ETTSEI

-157 WSVAGAAVGAVA
+157 WSVAGAALGAVA

-387 SAMGLGNKGLAE
+387 NSMGLGNKGLAE
-399 LYKNAED
+399 LYKNAGD
-406 AKVSL
+406 AKASL
-411 EDFGYVAGMSGD
+411 EDFGYVAGMTGD

-431 DAVGALGAFI
+431 DAVGALGSFI
-441 EGLGNASEKGTTAIE
+441 EGLGNASDKGTTAIE

-489 NKAWGEN
+489 NKAWGDN

-511 SKIQMAKNKIT
+511 SKIQLAKNKIT

-584 VAGLTKGVLGLSK
+584 VAGLTKGVLGLT
-597 GISSTLI
+597 SSFGRGLV
-604 TIGRYRTGT
+604 TIGRWRTGT

-628 ATSSAAAAGT
+628 ATSTAAAAGT
-638 AQVGALGVST
+638 AQVGALGAST
-648 GLLPALISPVGLAIA
+648 SLLPALFSPVGLAIA
-663 GVSLALG
+663 GVTLALG
-670 AGAIAW
+670 VGAVAW
-676 TVWGKDA
+676 AVWGQDA
-683 YESSS
+683 YNSSE
-688 RVKRWGS
+688 RVKKWGS
-695 DVGKEADNTLSKFQT
+695 DVGKEADTTLTKFQ
-710 LSSESQAAMD
+710 SMSRDSQTAMD
-720 EFAAGVEGSNEKV
+720 EFASGVEGSNEKV
-733 KTSTQEML
+733 KKSTEEMFD
-741 SQIDESAKKSK
+741 QITESAKKSK
-752 KSLEKVVEQL
+752 KSIDKVVEQL
-762 PEGTKENAKKN
+762 PESAKKSAEKN
-773 VEEVTKNI
+773 AEELNKNI
-781 DEVVKIADEAGAQ
+781 DEMVKIADDSGAL
-794 INRIYDKHAKDGT
+794 INKIYEKHAKEGT
-807 KLTDAENQIVLTNRK
+807 KLSADENQLVLANRK

-833 LSGDDKKSVLSAV
+833 ISGNDKKAVLAAV
-846 NSDIEN
+846 NGDIED

-858 KKHLDKVDE
+858 ARHAKAVDDGIKKEKK
-867 SIHEEGKRYEKQLES
+867 SYEKQLE
-882 LRSLR
+882 
-887 KTGVFDQNEYLQE
+887 N
-900 KEKLDQTHFEL
+900 
-911 SDKMIDSY
+911 
-919 IETAKKSGKSEIDIK
+919 
-934 KGIMSIQK
+934 
-942 GLYLE
+942 
-947 QLRDLKEARDAGF
+947 LKEARKTGALK
-960 ITEKEF
+960 EKEF
-966 ASQKDELDSANMKTA
+966 LVEKQKLDDTHSQMNETLLNNYIKAS
-981 EARLNKKA
+981 KKA
-989 DAVVKSNKTIIEST
+989 GQTEMDIKQKLMNYNKMTYEEASDMIKKSTDRVAKSNKTIIEST

-1011 EANQSWNALV
+1011 AANQIWNNLV
-1021 FDEKTGKVKTNLKDV
+1021 FDEKNGEVKTNLRDV
-1036 IKEAS
+1036 IAEAS
-1041 SSEEGWEN
+1041 ISEEGWKN

-1054 KNADLSTNSKDEIAK
+1054 KNADLSTNSKEEIAK

-1077 GKLNFKEKSALVKSN
+1077 AKLSFKEKNALVKSN

-1145 KKLFIDS
+1145 KKLFLDS

-1167 WESLNLSQKQ
+1167 WAELSFEQKK
-1177 AIVKAEGEKELTDML
+1177 AIIQSEGEKELAETML
-1192 LRFGLWNDLPLENKK
+1192 RLGLWNELPVESKEL
-1207 VLVKDEATLPV
+1207 LVKDKASLP
-1218 IDAIN
+1218 IIKAIEDIG
-1223 SVGEWDKLSPKVQT
+1223 VWDQLSPKLQT
-1237 ALLQA
+1237 AIVEA
-1242 EGEDDLF
+1242 KGEDELF
-1249 QLMQDLG
+1249 DIIQRYD
-1256 VWDKLPENT
+1256 VWEKLDEPT
-1265 KKLLIDNTDADSKI
+1265 KQLLIDSSSADSKL
-1279 RKMTDAIT
+1279 RTTSDLMNEFN
-1287 GYNTLYMQPKT
+1287 GLGLEPKKP
-1298 AEIKDTEANR
+1298 EIEDTEANR
-1308 KLQGFGIAIQEINDK
+1308 KLNNFNLAIQGINETH
-1323 YIEEK
+1323 IEKKTAELK
-1328 EIKINKESSEAAS
+1328 DEAS
-1341 EAVNLL
+1341 EVINNLKGNVQL
-1347 TGDIRTWND
+1347 YNAEEIGTKSPIIN
-1356 TFVGPKTVE
+1356 
-1365 VRTEEAKQKVEDITF
+1365 TEEANQKIEESKT
-1380 TVDKYDKTNPLEKF
+1380 KLNEYDATNPLLKYLQ
-1394 FRANNSG
+1394 ANNAG
-1401 VMGPTIDATAAL
+1401 IMGPTQDAKGALLDLDAT
-1413 ENYGITNPL
+1413 NPATKIL
-1422 EKKLNGDNSSVKGA
+1422 KGDNSNVKGA
-1436 TNESTNLITGYNQ
+1436 TNESTNLISGYNQ
-1449 YNPNAKYFKGDSNAA
+1449 YNPNDKYFKGESNAA

-1473 NSAWDTTLK
+1473 NNAWDTTLK

-1488 FTVKTFFEK
+1488 LTVKTFFEYIGEK
-1497 IGEAVGFEK
+1497 IGLEK
-1506 GTNFHKGGP
+1506 GTNFHKGG
-1515 AIVNDQKGANFK
+1515 AAVVNDQKGANFK
-1527 ELVIEPNGRSYVP
+1527 ELIIEPNGRSYIP

-1558 GQTKNLIPRYKDG
+1558 GRTKNLVPHYKNG
-1571 VGTGSM
+1571 VGLTDSM
-1577 FRNMSDML
+1577 FRSASDML
-1585 IPFKQPV
+1585 IPFKDFNQMSQRNEYKSLEKSFEDFQVRTNSMLSTLVTALTENSNAKSFVTVEVPV
-1592 QFSRQQLNSGSS
+1592 NINTKEAARLLAP
-1604 NNDALVAT
+1604 DIEIET
-1612 QESTN
+1612 TKITN
-1617 DLLRELRNN
+1617 RKLRVRGD
-1626 ATKPVSV
+1626 K
-1633 VIGNEVIMRAL
+1633 
-1644 INVFDQQNG
+1644 F
-1653 TRIEFAE
+1653 
-1660 GRIIN
+1660 

>member
-72 ALDEYNARY
+72 ALGEYNARY

-359 EVAERNGIAWE
+359 EVAEQNGIAWE
-370 SVSAAVANGGKE
+370 SVSAAVASGGKE
-382 LTNMS
+382 LKNMS
-387 SAMGLGNKGLAE
+387 NAMGLGNKGLAE
-399 LYKNAED
+399 LYKNAGD
-406 AKVSL
+406 AKASL
-411 EDFGYVAGMSGD
+411 EDFGYVAGMTGD

-441 EGLGNASEKGTTAIE
+441 EGLGNASDKGTTAIE

-604 TIGRYRTGT
+604 TIGRFRTGT

-628 ATSSAAAAGT
+628 STSSAAAAGT
-638 AQVGALGVST
+638 AQVGALGAST

-695 DVGKEADNTLSKFQT
+695 DVGKEADTTLTKFQ
-710 LSSESQAAMD
+710 SMSRDSQVAMD
-720 EFAAGVEGSNEKV
+720 EFAVGVEGSGTRVTEATKNMMTEIE
-733 KTSTQEML
+733 TSAKITKKSIQDI
-741 SQIDESAKKSK
+741 IDKLPESAQ
-752 KSLEKVVEQL
+752 EA
-762 PEGTKENAKKN
+762 AKKN
-773 VEEVTKNI
+773 AENLNGDI
-781 DEVVKIADEAGAQ
+781 DAITNIADEAGAQ
-794 INRIYDKHAKDGT
+794 INRIYEKHAKEGT
-807 KLTDAENQIVLTNRK
+807 KLTDAENQLVLANRK
-822 LMINQELEILK
+822 LMINQELEILNI
-833 LSGDDKKSVLSAV
+833 SGKDKKNVLSAV

-858 KKHLDKVDE
+858 QKQLKIIDE
-867 SIHEEGKRYEKQLES
+867 SISKEKTSYEKQLDNLKEARES
-882 LRSLR
+882 NLLTEKQFSA
-887 KTGVFDQNEYLQE
+887 E
-900 KEKLDQTHFEL
+900 KEKLDQSHVQM
-911 SDKMIDSY
+911 SDKLIDNY
-919 IETAKKSGKSEIDIK
+919 IETARKAGDTELEIK
-934 KGIMSIQK
+934 KKVMRLGNMTI
-942 GLYLE
+942 
-947 QLRDLKEARDAGF
+947 KEAASRLEKS
-960 ITEKEF
+960 TE
-966 ASQKDELDSANMKTA
+966 D
-981 EARLNKKA
+981 
-989 DAVVKSNKTIIEST
+989 VVKSNKTIIEST

-1011 EANQSWNALV
+1011 EANQTWNALV
-1021 FDEKTGKVKTNLKDV
+1021 FDEKTGEVKTNLRDV
-1036 IKEAS
+1036 IAEAS
-1041 SSEEGWEN
+1041 NSEEGWKN

-1054 KNADLSTNSKDEIAK
+1054 KNAKLSTNSKEEMAK
-1069 ALIANGQW
+1069 ALIANGSW
-1077 GKLNFKEKSALVKSN
+1077 EKLTFKEKKALVKSN

-1145 KKLFIDS
+1145 KKLFLDS

-1167 WESLNLSQKQ
+1167 WEELTFEQKK
-1177 AIVKAEGEKELTDML
+1177 AIIQSEGERELAETML
-1192 LRFGLWNDLPLENKK
+1192 RLGLWNELPIESKEL
-1207 VLVKDEATLPV
+1207 LVKDKASLP
-1218 IDAIN
+1218 IIKAIED
-1223 SVGEWDKLSPKVQT
+1223 VGVWDRLSPKVQT
-1237 ALLQA
+1237 AIVEA
-1242 EGEDDLF
+1242 KGEDELF
-1249 QLMQDLG
+1249 DIIQRYG
-1256 VWDKLPENT
+1256 VWEKLDEPT
-1265 KKLLIDNTDADSKI
+1265 KQLLIDSSSADSKL
-1279 RKMTDAIT
+1279 RTTSDLMNEFN
-1287 GYNTLYMQPKT
+1287 GLGLEPKKP
-1298 AEIKDTEANR
+1298 EIEDTEANR
-1308 KLQGFGIAIQEINDK
+1308 KLNNFNLAIQGINETH
-1323 YIEEK
+1323 IEKKTAELND
-1328 EIKINKESSEAAS
+1328 EASTVIN
-1341 EAVNLL
+1341 NL
-1347 TGDIRTWND
+1347 TGNVQLYNAEEIGTKAPIINTEDANQKLEES
-1356 TFVGPKTVE
+1356 KTKLNE
-1365 VRTEEAKQKVEDITF
+1365 
-1380 TVDKYDKTNPLEKF
+1380 YDATNPLLKYLQ
-1394 FRANNSG
+1394 ANNVG
-1401 VMGPTIDATAAL
+1401 IMGPTQDAKGALLDLDAT
-1413 ENYGITNPL
+1413 NPATKVL
-1422 EKKLNGDNSSVKGA
+1422 TGDNSSVKGA

-1506 GTNFHKGGP
+1506 GTNFHQGGP

-1592 QFSRQQLNSGSS
+1592 QFSRQQTNNGNT
-1604 NNDALVAT
+1604 NNDALIAT

-1617 DLLRELRNN
+1617 NLLKELRNN

-1633 VIGNEVIMRAL
+1633 MIGNEVIMRAL
-1644 INVFDQQNG
+1644 INIFDQENG

-1660 GRIIN
+1660 GRIIK

>member
-72 ALDEYNARY
+72 ALGEYNARY
-81 EAAVETQGRGSAAAQ
+81 EAAVENQGRGSAAAQ

-226 QLGIKTENIESF
+226 QLGINTENIESF

-370 SVSAAVANGGKE
+370 SVSASVASGGKE
-382 LTNMS
+382 LKNMS
-387 SAMGLGNKGLAE
+387 NAMGLGNKGLAE
-399 LYKNAED
+399 LYKNAGD
-406 AKVSL
+406 AKASL
-411 EDFGYVAGMSGD
+411 EDFGYVAGMTGD

-431 DAVGALGAFI
+431 DAVGALGSFI
-441 EGLGNASEKGTTAIE
+441 EGLGNASDKGTTAIE

-584 VAGLTKGVLGLSK
+584 VAGLTKGVLGLT
-597 GISSTLI
+597 SSFGRGLA

-628 ATSSAAAAGT
+628 ATSTAAAAGT
-638 AQVGALGVST
+638 AQVGALGAST

-695 DVGKEADNTLSKFQT
+695 DVGKEADTTLTKFQ
-710 LSSESQAAMD
+710 SMSRDSQTAMD
-720 EFAAGVEGSNEKV
+720 EFAVGVEGSGTRVTEATKNMMTEIE
-733 KTSTQEML
+733 TSAKITKKSIQDI
-741 SQIDESAKKSK
+741 IDKLPESAQ
-752 KSLEKVVEQL
+752 EA
-762 PEGTKENAKKN
+762 AKKN
-773 VEEVTKNI
+773 AENLNGDI
-781 DEVVKIADEAGAQ
+781 DAITNIADEAGAQ
-794 INRIYDKHAKDGT
+794 INRIYEKHAKEGT
-807 KLTDAENQIVLTNRK
+807 KLTDAENQLVLANRK
-822 LMINQELEILK
+822 LMINQELEILNI
-833 LSGDDKKSVLSAV
+833 SGKDKKNVLSAV

-858 KKHLDKVDE
+858 QKQLKIIDE
-867 SIHEEGKRYEKQLES
+867 SISKEKTSYEKQLDNLKEARDS
-882 LRSLR
+882 NLLTEKQFSA
-887 KTGVFDQNEYLQE
+887 E
-900 KEKLDQTHFEL
+900 KEKLDQSHVQM
-911 SDKMIDSY
+911 SDKLIDNY
-919 IETAKKSGKSEIDIK
+919 IETARKAGDTELEIK
-934 KGIMSIQK
+934 KKVMRLGNMTI
-942 GLYLE
+942 
-947 QLRDLKEARDAGF
+947 KEAASRLEKS
-960 ITEKEF
+960 TE
-966 ASQKDELDSANMKTA
+966 D
-981 EARLNKKA
+981 
-989 DAVVKSNKTIIEST
+989 VVKSNKTIIEST

-1011 EANQSWNALV
+1011 EANQTWNALV
-1021 FDEKTGKVKTNLKDV
+1021 FDEKTGEVKTNLRDV
-1036 IKEAS
+1036 ITEAS
-1041 SSEEGWEN
+1041 NSEEGWEN

-1054 KNADLSTNSKDEIAK
+1054 KNAKLSTNSKEEMAK
-1069 ALIANGQW
+1069 ALIANGSW
-1077 GKLNFKEKSALVKSN
+1077 EKLTFKEKKALVKSN

-1125 EEIASVLADADLWDK
+1125 EEIARILADADLWDK

-1145 KKLFIDS
+1145 KKLLLDS
-1152 NAKETTLEFL
+1152 NVKEKTIEFL

-1167 WESLNLSQKQ
+1167 WAELSFEQKK
-1177 AIVKAEGEKELTDML
+1177 AIIQTEGEKELAETML
-1192 LRFGLWNDLPLENKK
+1192 RLGLWNELPMESKK
-1207 VLVKDEATLPV
+1207 LLVEDEASLP
-1218 IDAIN
+1218 IIQAIED
-1223 SVGEWDKLSPKVQT
+1223 VGVWDDLSPKIQT
-1237 ALLQA
+1237 AIV
-1242 EGEDDLF
+1242 EVKGEDELF
-1249 QLMQDLG
+1249 DIIQRYG
-1256 VWDKLPENT
+1256 VWEKLDEPT
-1265 KKLLIDNTDADSKI
+1265 KQLLIDSSGADSKL
-1279 RKMTDAIT
+1279 RTTSDLMNEFN
-1287 GYNTLYMQPKT
+1287 GLGLEPKKP
-1298 AEIKDTEANR
+1298 EIEDTEANR
-1308 KLQGFGIAIQEINDK
+1308 KLNNFNLAIQGINETH
-1323 YIEEK
+1323 IEKKTAELND
-1328 EIKINKESSEAAS
+1328 EASTVIN
-1341 EAVNLL
+1341 NL
-1347 TGDIRTWND
+1347 TGNVQLYNAEEIGTKVPIINTEDANQKLEES
-1356 TFVGPKTVE
+1356 KTKLNE
-1365 VRTEEAKQKVEDITF
+1365 
-1380 TVDKYDKTNPLEKF
+1380 YDATNPLLKYLQ
-1394 FRANNSG
+1394 ANNVG
-1401 VMGPTIDATAAL
+1401 IMGPTQDAKGALLDLDAT
-1413 ENYGITNPL
+1413 NPATKIL
-1422 EKKLNGDNSSVKGA
+1422 TGDNSSVKVA

-1506 GTNFHKGGP
+1506 GTNFHQGGP

-1592 QFSRQQLNSGSS
+1592 QFSRQQTNNGNS
-1604 NNDALVAT
+1604 NNDALIAT

-1617 DLLRELRNN
+1617 NLLKELRNN

-1633 VIGNEVIMRAL
+1633 MIGNEVIMRAL
-1644 INVFDQQNG
+1644 INIFDQENG

-1660 GRIIN
+1660 GRIIK

>member
-62 LTKQIGIQRQ
+62 LTKQISIQRQ
-72 ALDEYNARY
+72 ALGEYNARY

-387 SAMGLGNKGLAE
+387 NSMGLGNKGLAE
-399 LYKNAED
+399 LYKNAGD
-406 AKVSL
+406 AKASL
-411 EDFGYVAGMSGD
+411 EDFGYVAGMTGD

-441 EGLGNASEKGTTAIE
+441 EGLGNASDKGTTAIE

-584 VAGLTKGVLGLSK
+584 VAGLTKGVLGLT
-597 GISSTLI
+597 SSFGRGLA
-604 TIGRYRTGT
+604 TIGRWRTGT

-628 ATSSAAAAGT
+628 ATSTAAAAGT
-638 AQVGALGVST
+638 AQVGALGAST

-695 DVGKEADNTLSKFQT
+695 DVGKEADTTLTKFQ
-710 LSSESQAAMD
+710 SMSRDSQTAMD
-720 EFAAGVEGSNEKV
+720 EFAVGVEGSGTRVTEATKNMMTEIE
-733 KTSTQEML
+733 TSAKITKKSIQDI
-741 SQIDESAKKSK
+741 IDKLPESAQ
-752 KSLEKVVEQL
+752 EA
-762 PEGTKENAKKN
+762 AKKN
-773 VEEVTKNI
+773 AENLNGDI
-781 DEVVKIADEAGAQ
+781 DAITNIADEAGAQ
-794 INRIYDKHAKDGT
+794 INRIYEKHAKEGT
-807 KLTDAENQIVLTNRK
+807 KLTDAENQLVLANRK
-822 LMINQELEILK
+822 LMINQELEILNI
-833 LSGDDKKSVLSAV
+833 SGKDKKNVLSAV

-858 KKHLDKVDE
+858 QKQLKIIDE
-867 SIHEEGKRYEKQLES
+867 SISKEKTSYEKQLDNLKEARDS
-882 LRSLR
+882 NLLTEKQFSA
-887 KTGVFDQNEYLQE
+887 E
-900 KEKLDQTHFEL
+900 KEKLDQSHVQM
-911 SDKMIDSY
+911 SDKLIDNY
-919 IETAKKSGKSEIDIK
+919 IETARKAGDTELEIK
-934 KGIMSIQK
+934 KKVMRLGNMTI
-942 GLYLE
+942 
-947 QLRDLKEARDAGF
+947 KEAASRLEKS
-960 ITEKEF
+960 TE
-966 ASQKDELDSANMKTA
+966 D
-981 EARLNKKA
+981 
-989 DAVVKSNKTIIEST
+989 VVKSNKTIIEST

-1011 EANQSWNALV
+1011 EANQTWNALV
-1021 FDEKTGKVKTNLKDV
+1021 FDEKTGEVKTNLRDV
-1036 IKEAS
+1036 ITEAS
-1041 SSEEGWEN
+1041 NSEEGWKN

-1054 KNADLSTNSKDEIAK
+1054 KNAKLSTNSKEEMAK
-1069 ALIANGQW
+1069 ALIANGSW
-1077 GKLNFKEKSALVKSN
+1077 EKLTFKEKKALVKSN

-1145 KKLFIDS
+1145 KKLFLDS

-1167 WESLNLSQKQ
+1167 WAELTFEQKK
-1177 AIVKAEGEKELTDML
+1177 AIIQSEGERELAETML
-1192 LRFGLWNDLPLENKK
+1192 RLGLWNELPIESKEL
-1207 VLVKDEATLPV
+1207 LVKDKASLP
-1218 IDAIN
+1218 IIKAIED
-1223 SVGEWDKLSPKVQT
+1223 VGVWDQLSPKVQT
-1237 ALLQA
+1237 AIVEA
-1242 EGEDDLF
+1242 KGEDELF
-1249 QLMQDLG
+1249 DIIQRYG
-1256 VWDKLPENT
+1256 VWEKLDEPT
-1265 KKLLIDNTDADSKI
+1265 KQLLIDSSSADSKL
-1279 RKMTDAIT
+1279 RTTSDLMNEFN
-1287 GYNTLYMQPKT
+1287 GLGLEPKKP
-1298 AEIKDTEANR
+1298 EIEDTEANR
-1308 KLQGFGIAIQEINDK
+1308 KLNNFNLAIQGINETHIEKKTAELNDEASTVINNLTGNVQLYNAEEIGTKAPIINTEDANQK
-1323 YIEEK
+1323 IEESK
-1328 EIKINKESSEAAS
+1328 TKLNEYDATNPLLKYLQANNVGIMGPTQDAKGALLDLDATNPATKI
-1341 EAVNLL
+1341 L
-1347 TGDIRTWND
+1347 TGD
-1356 TFVGPKTVE
+1356 
-1365 VRTEEAKQKVEDITF
+1365 
-1380 TVDKYDKTNPLEKF
+1380 
-1394 FRANNSG
+1394 NS
-1401 VMGPTIDATAAL
+1401 
-1413 ENYGITNPL
+1413 N
-1422 EKKLNGDNSSVKGA
+1422 VKGA

-1506 GTNFHKGGP
+1506 GTNFHQGGP

-1592 QFSRQQLNSGSS
+1592 QFSRQQTNNGNT
-1604 NNDALVAT
+1604 NNDALIAT

-1617 DLLRELRNN
+1617 NLLKELRNN

-1633 VIGNEVIMRAL
+1633 MIGNEVIMRAL
-1644 INVFDQQNG
+1644 INIFDKENG

-1660 GRIIN
+1660 GRIIK